1 MANGKSQITDIDLTG
16 ISVNLTDYLDDIRP
30 YNGFIQC
37 NSPYIGG
44 LLNNVYKKNIKLP
57 NGHKLVRM
65 HNGDMY
71 TIVGGT
77 LYKNGIQ
84 IAEVST
90 DSFYKES
97 YTDPYVT
104 EGENKL
110 IIKYGGTT
118 IERKY
123 LLNYNYCYGFY
134 NSSTLCITI
143 APATANSWAEFENGL
158 AYIEITSSGATTTYT
173 GSQASLVVS
182 GEKFSLSTLKG
193 WTTSSAVH
201 IQYDAAGVIVE
212 SSTDIY
218 SRCSIPSNRSGS
230 KTNHI
235 ENICK
240 GAGASYWIRGEKLF
254 TESGF
259 DVLYYR
265 KFISGISYNNSV
277 VTYDVDKLIGNPEP
291 GHIAFADPSGNKWN
305 LTIYHNAVAQYT
317 VDDDYIYFNTT
328 SYENTYSFK
337 EGKMFCRS
345 DDYNDRV
352 LLTGPTGNNGLY
364 VSSYK
369 SNAQVMNYSG
379 FATVYPE
386 VENQLGS
393 TYKKLEVEDLNV
405 HPIEIFSPVTAGGV
419 AYYLH
424 SISFAADS
432 ATVYDTFQESSLAGT
447 MYPIST
453 DGNTLYNTPVLMEIS
468 DTYINEKIGS
478 IGNYSYILAKSQR
491 QENICGYYEYTL
503 SEISKIFITQGSFY
517 GITERFIFDLSVVN
531 SQLQI
536 NRVVANKLDLVFLGA
551 FPNTALFYSK
561 LDKSIYAFTGDAILT
576 KTKEAYR
583 INEIYSTYCDPSRLT
598 MIIATDIGTLI
609 FYQNQTILLD
619 YVHTKDAIYYDDN
632 TYIIGDTFLSLSYK
646 PDYDIAPITLQT
658 EYYGLGSNVKSIN
671 DCVYIR
677 VAKNG
682 IGKGY
687 LKITSYCL
695 NDKTLVSSTKNIDI
709 IDSMFDKE
717 TDSFFVRYQPQ
728 NQSGAGFSVK
738 LESTN
743 PIISLSIGHTAEA
756 IQNAKINF

>member
-1 MANGKSQITDIDLTG
+1 MANGKSQITDID
-16 ISVNLTDYLDDIRP
+16 IENVSVNLTDYLEDIKP
-30 YNGFIQC
+30 YEGFIQC

-44 LLNNVYKKNIKLP
+44 LLNNVYKRNIQLP

-65 HNGDMY
+65 HNGNMY

-77 LYKNGIQ
+77 LYKNGLE
-84 IAEVST
+84 IANVST
-90 DSFYKES
+90 DSFYKEA
-97 YTDPYVT
+97 YTDPIVQET
-104 EGENKL
+104 GDSML
-110 IIKYGGTT
+110 TIRYGGVT
-118 IERKY
+118 IQKKY
-123 LLNYNYCYGFY
+123 LLNYNYCYDVVGG
-134 NSSTLCITI
+134 TLRITI
-143 APATANSWAEFENGL
+143 APATASSWAEFEKGL
-158 AYIEITSSGATTTYT
+158 AYTTITSSGTVTNWN
-173 GSQASLVVS
+173 GDQASIVTLQGVVS
-182 GEKFSLSTLKG
+182 MSSLKSN
-193 WTTSSAVH
+193 TTSSAVH
-201 IQYDAAGVIVE
+201 IQYDASGVIVE

-218 SRCSIPSNRSGS
+218 SMCSTPSLRSTV
-230 KTNHI
+230 KYNHVQ
-235 ENICK
+235 NICK
-240 GAGASYWIRGEKLF
+240 GAGVSYWIRGEKLF
-254 TESGF
+254 TPGGF
-259 DVLYYR
+259 DTLYYR

-277 VTYDVDKLIGNPEP
+277 VTYDVDKILGGDSNSI
-291 GHIAFADPSGNKWN
+291 IYADPSGSKWK
-305 LTIYHNAVAQYT
+305 LTVYHNATAQYT

-337 EGKMFCRS
+337 EDKIFCRS

-352 LLTGPTGNNGLY
+352 LITGPTGSNGLY
-364 VSSYK
+364 VSAYK

-393 TYKKLEVEDLNV
+393 TYRKLELEDLET
-405 HPIEIFSPVTAGGV
+405 HPIEIFSPNTAGGV
-419 AYYLH
+419 AYYKH
-424 SISFAADS
+424 SITFVDGTAD
-432 ATVYDTFQESSLAGT
+432 VYDTFQESSLDGT

-453 DGNTLYNTPVLMEIS
+453 DGNTLYNTPVLMDIS

-517 GITERFIFDLSVVN
+517 GITDRYIFDLSVVN

-576 KTKEAYR
+576 KLKEAYR

-609 FYQNQTILLD
+609 FYQNQTFLLD
-619 YVHTKDAIYYDDN
+619 YIHTKDEIYYDDN

-658 EYYGLGSNVKSIN
+658 EFYGLGSNIKSVN

-677 VAKNG
+677 LAKNG

-695 NDKTLVSSTKNIDI
+695 NEKTVESKTKTIDI
-709 IDSMFDKE
+709 IDSMFDKV
-717 TDSFFVRYQPQ
+717 TDSFLVRYQPQ
-728 NQSGAGFSVK
+728 NQSASGFSVK
-738 LESTN
+738 LETTN
-743 PIISLSIGHTAEA
+743 PIISFSIGHTTEA
-756 IQNAKINF
+756 VQNARINF

>member
-1 MANGKSQITDIDLTG
+1 MANGKSQITDID
-16 ISVNLTDYLDDIRP
+16 IENVSVNLTDYLEDIKP
-30 YNGFIQC
+30 YEGFIQC

-44 LLNNVYKKNIKLP
+44 LLNNVYKRNIQLP

-65 HNGDMY
+65 HNGNMY

-77 LYKNGIQ
+77 LYKNGIE
-84 IAEVST
+84 IANVST
-90 DSFYKES
+90 DSFYKEA
-97 YTDPYVT
+97 YTDPIVQET
-104 EGENKL
+104 GDSML
-110 IIKYGGTT
+110 TIKYGGVT
-118 IERKY
+118 IQKKY
-123 LLNYNYCYGFY
+123 LLNYNYCYDIIGG
-134 NSSTLCITI
+134 TLRITI
-143 APATANSWAEFENGL
+143 APATASSWAEFEKGL
-158 AYIEITSSGATTTYT
+158 AYTTITSSGTVTNWN
-173 GSQASLVVS
+173 GDQASIVTLQGVVS
-182 GEKFSLSTLKG
+182 MSSLKSN
-193 WTTSSAVH
+193 TTSSAVH
-201 IQYDAAGVIVE
+201 IQYDASGVIVE

-218 SRCSIPSNRSGS
+218 SMCSTPSLRSTV
-230 KTNHI
+230 KYNHVQ
-235 ENICK
+235 NICK
-240 GAGASYWIRGEKLF
+240 GAGVSYWIRGEKLF
-254 TESGF
+254 TPGGF
-259 DVLYYR
+259 DTLYYR

-277 VTYDVDKLIGNPEP
+277 ITYDVDKILGGDSNSI
-291 GHIAFADPSGNKWN
+291 IYADPSGSKWK
-305 LTIYHNAVAQYT
+305 LTVYHNATAQYT

-337 EGKMFCRS
+337 EDKIFCRS

-352 LLTGPTGNNGLY
+352 LLTGATGSNGLY
-364 VSSYK
+364 VSAYK

-393 TYKKLEVEDLNV
+393 TYKKLELEDLET
-405 HPIEIFSPVTAGGV
+405 HPIEIFSPNTAGGV
-419 AYYLH
+419 AYYKH
-424 SISFAADS
+424 SITFVDGTAD
-432 ATVYDTFQESSLAGT
+432 VYDTFQESSLDGT

-453 DGNTLYNTPVLMEIS
+453 DGNTLYNTPVLMDIS

-517 GITERFIFDLSVVN
+517 GITDRYIFDLSVVN

-576 KTKEAYR
+576 KLKEAYR

-609 FYQNQTILLD
+609 FYQNQTFLLD
-619 YVHTKDAIYYDDN
+619 YIHTKDEIYYDDN

-658 EYYGLGSNVKSIN
+658 EFYGLGSNIKSVN

-677 VAKNG
+677 LAKNG

-695 NDKTLVSSTKNIDI
+695 NEKTVESNTKTIDI
-709 IDSMFDKE
+709 IDSMFDKV
-717 TDSFFVRYQPQ
+717 TDSFLVRYQPQ
-728 NQSGAGFSVK
+728 NQSASGFSVK
-738 LESTN
+738 LETTN
-743 PIISLSIGHTAEA
+743 PIISLSIGHTSEA
-756 IQNAKINF
+756 VQNARINF

>member
-1 MANGKSQITDIDLTG
+1 MANGKSQITDID
-16 ISVNLTDYLDDIRP
+16 IKNVSVNLTDYLEDIKP
-30 YNGFIQC
+30 YEGFIQC

-44 LLNNVYKKNIKLP
+44 LLNNVYKRNIQLP

-65 HNGDMY
+65 HNGNMY

-77 LYKNGIQ
+77 LYKNGLE
-84 IAEVST
+84 IANVST
-90 DSFYKES
+90 DSFYKEA
-97 YTDPYVT
+97 YTDPIVQET
-104 EGENKL
+104 GDSML
-110 IIKYGGTT
+110 TIKYGGVA
-118 IERKY
+118 IQKKY
-123 LLNYNYCYGFY
+123 LLNYNYCYDIVGG
-134 NSSTLCITI
+134 TLRITI
-143 APATANSWAEFENGL
+143 APATASSWTEFEKGL
-158 AYIEITSSGATTTYT
+158 AYTTITSSGTVTNWN
-173 GSQASLVVS
+173 GDQASIVTLQGVVS
-182 GEKFSLSTLKG
+182 MSSLKSN
-193 WTTSSAVH
+193 TTSTAVH
-201 IQYDAAGVIVE
+201 IQYDASGVIVE

-218 SRCSIPSNRSGS
+218 SMCSTPSLRSTV
-230 KTNHI
+230 KYNHVQ
-235 ENICK
+235 NICK
-240 GAGASYWIRGEKLF
+240 GAGVSYWIRGEKLF
-254 TESGF
+254 TPGGF
-259 DVLYYR
+259 DTLYYR

-277 VTYDVDKLIGNPEP
+277 VTYDVDKILGGDSNSI
-291 GHIAFADPSGNKWN
+291 IYADPSGSKWK
-305 LTIYHNAVAQYT
+305 LTVYHNATAQYT

-337 EGKMFCRS
+337 EDKIFCRS

-364 VSSYK
+364 VSAYK

-393 TYKKLEVEDLNV
+393 TYKKLELEDLET
-405 HPIEIFSPVTAGGV
+405 HPIEIFSPNTAGGV
-419 AYYLH
+419 AYYKH
-424 SISFAADS
+424 SITFVDGTAD
-432 ATVYDTFQESSLAGT
+432 VYDTFQESSLDGT

-453 DGNTLYNTPVLMEIS
+453 DGNTLYNTPVLMAIS

-517 GITERFIFDLSVVN
+517 GITDRYIFDLSVVN

-576 KTKEAYR
+576 KLKEAYR

-609 FYQNQTILLD
+609 FYQNQTFLLD
-619 YVHTKDAIYYDDN
+619 YIHTKDEIYYDDN

-658 EYYGLGSNVKSIN
+658 EFYGLGSNIKSIN

-677 VAKNG
+677 LAKNG

-695 NDKTLVSSTKNIDI
+695 NEKTIESNTKTIDI
-709 IDSMFDKE
+709 IDSMFDKV
-717 TDSFFVRYQPQ
+717 TDSFLVRYQPQ
-728 NQSGAGFSVK
+728 NQSASGFSVK
-738 LESTN
+738 LETTN
-743 PIISLSIGHTAEA
+743 PIISLSIGHNAEA
-756 IQNAKINF
+756 VQNAKINF

>member
-1 MANGKSQITDIDLTG
+1 MANGKSQITDID
-16 ISVNLTDYLDDIRP
+16 IKNVSVNLTDYLEDIKP
-30 YNGFIQC
+30 YEGFIQC

-44 LLNNVYKKNIKLP
+44 LLNNVYKRNIQLP

-65 HNGDMY
+65 HNGNMY

-77 LYKNGIQ
+77 LYKNGIE
-84 IAEVST
+84 IANVST
-90 DSFYKES
+90 DSFYKEA
-97 YTDPYVT
+97 YTDPIVQET
-104 EGENKL
+104 GDSML
-110 IIKYGGTT
+110 TIRYGGVA
-118 IERKY
+118 IQKKY
-123 LLNYNYCYGFY
+123 LLNYNYCYDIVGG
-134 NSSTLCITI
+134 TLRITI
-143 APATANSWAEFENGL
+143 APATASSWAEFEKGL
-158 AYIEITSSGATTTYT
+158 AYTTITSSGTVTNWN
-173 GSQASLVVS
+173 GDQASIVTLQGVVS
-182 GEKFSLSTLKG
+182 MSSLKSN
-193 WTTSSAVH
+193 TTSTAVH
-201 IQYDAAGVIVE
+201 IQYDASGVIVE

-218 SRCSIPSNRSGS
+218 SMCSTPSLRSTV
-230 KTNHI
+230 KYNHVQ
-235 ENICK
+235 NICK
-240 GAGASYWIRGEKLF
+240 GAGVSYWIRGEKLF
-254 TESGF
+254 TPGGF
-259 DVLYYR
+259 DTLYYR

-277 VTYDVDKLIGNPEP
+277 ITYDVDKILGGDSNSI
-291 GHIAFADPSGNKWN
+291 IYADPSGSKWK
-305 LTIYHNAVAQYT
+305 LTVYHNATAQYT

-337 EGKMFCRS
+337 EDKIFCRS

-352 LLTGPTGNNGLY
+352 LLTGATGNNGLY
-364 VSSYK
+364 VSAYK

-393 TYKKLEVEDLNV
+393 TYKKLELEDLET
-405 HPIEIFSPVTAGGV
+405 HPIEIFSPNTAGGV
-419 AYYLH
+419 AYYKH
-424 SISFAADS
+424 SITFVDGTAD
-432 ATVYDTFQESSLAGT
+432 VYDTFQESSLDGT

-453 DGNTLYNTPVLMEIS
+453 DGNTLYNTPVLMDIS

-517 GITERFIFDLSVVN
+517 GITDRYIFDLSVVN

-576 KTKEAYR
+576 KLKEAYR

-609 FYQNQTILLD
+609 FYQNQTFLLD
-619 YVHTKDAIYYDDN
+619 YIHTKDEIYYDDN

-658 EYYGLGSNVKSIN
+658 EFYGLGSNIKSVN

-677 VAKNG
+677 LAKNG

-695 NDKTLVSSTKNIDI
+695 NEKTIESKTKTIDI
-709 IDSMFDKE
+709 IDSMFDKV
-717 TDSFFVRYQPQ
+717 TDSFLVRYQPQ
-728 NQSGAGFSVK
+728 NQSASGFSVK
-738 LESTN
+738 LETTN
-743 PIISLSIGHTAEA
+743 PIISLSIGHTTEA
-756 IQNAKINF
+756 VQNAKINF

>member
-1 MANGKSQITDIDLTG
+1 MANGKSQITDID
-16 ISVNLTDYLDDIRP
+16 IENVSVNLTDYLEDIKP
-30 YNGFIQC
+30 YEGFIQC

-44 LLNNVYKKNIKLP
+44 LLNNVYKRNIQLP

-65 HNGDMY
+65 HNGNMY

-77 LYKNGIQ
+77 LYKNGIE
-84 IAEVST
+84 IANVST
-90 DSFYKES
+90 DSFYKEA
-97 YTDPYVT
+97 YTDPIVQET
-104 EGENKL
+104 GDSML
-110 IIKYGGTT
+110 TIKYGGVA
-118 IERKY
+118 IQKKY
-123 LLNYNYCYGFY
+123 LLNYNYCYDIVGG
-134 NSSTLCITI
+134 TLRITI
-143 APATANSWAEFENGL
+143 APATASSWAEFEKGL
-158 AYIEITSSGATTTYT
+158 AYTTITSSGTVTNWN
-173 GSQASLVVS
+173 GDQASIVTLQGVVS
-182 GEKFSLSTLKG
+182 MSSLKSN
-193 WTTSSAVH
+193 TTSTAVH
-201 IQYDAAGVIVE
+201 IQYDASGIIVE
-212 SSTDIY
+212 SSNDIY
-218 SRCSIPSNRSGS
+218 SMCSTPSLRSTV
-230 KTNHI
+230 KYNHVQ
-235 ENICK
+235 NICK
-240 GAGASYWIRGEKLF
+240 GAGVSYWIRGEKLF
-254 TESGF
+254 TPGGF
-259 DVLYYR
+259 DTLYYR

-277 VTYDVDKLIGNPEP
+277 VTYDVDKILGGDSNSI
-291 GHIAFADPSGNKWN
+291 IYADPSGSKWK
-305 LTIYHNAVAQYT
+305 LTVYHNATAQYT

-337 EGKMFCRS
+337 EDKIFCRS

-352 LLTGPTGNNGLY
+352 LLTGATGSNGLY
-364 VSSYK
+364 VSAYK

-379 FATVYPE
+379 FATIYPE

-393 TYKKLEVEDLNV
+393 TYKKLELEDLET
-405 HPIEIFSPVTAGGV
+405 HPIEIFSPNTAGGV
-419 AYYLH
+419 AYYKH
-424 SISFAADS
+424 SITFVDGTAD
-432 ATVYDTFQESSLAGT
+432 VYDTFQESSLDGT

-453 DGNTLYNTPVLMEIS
+453 DGNTLYNTPVLMAIS

-517 GITERFIFDLSVVN
+517 GITDRYIFDLSVVN

-576 KTKEAYR
+576 KLKEAYR

-609 FYQNQTILLD
+609 FYQNQTFLLD
-619 YVHTKDAIYYDDN
+619 YIHTKDEIYYDDN

-658 EYYGLGSNVKSIN
+658 EFYGLGSNVKSVN

-677 VAKNG
+677 LAKNG

-695 NDKTLVSSTKNIDI
+695 NEKTVESNTKTIDI
-709 IDSMFDKE
+709 IDSMFDKV
-717 TDSFFVRYQPQ
+717 TDSFLVRYQPQ
-728 NQSGAGFSVK
+728 NQSASGFSVK
-738 LESTN
+738 LETTN

-756 IQNAKINF
+756 VQNARINF

>member
-1 MANGKSQITDIDLTG
+1 MANGKSQITDID
-16 ISVNLTDYLDDIRP
+16 IENVSVNLTDYLEDIKP
-30 YNGFIQC
+30 YEGFIQC

-44 LLNNVYKKNIKLP
+44 LLNNVYKRNIQLP

-65 HNGDMY
+65 HNGNMY

-77 LYKNGIQ
+77 LYKNGLE
-84 IAEVST
+84 IANVST
-90 DSFYKES
+90 DSFYKEA
-97 YTDPYVT
+97 YTDPIVQET
-104 EGENKL
+104 GDSML
-110 IIKYGGTT
+110 TIKYGGVA
-118 IERKY
+118 IQKKY
-123 LLNYNYCYGFY
+123 LLNYNYCYDIVGG
-134 NSSTLCITI
+134 TLRITI
-143 APATANSWAEFENGL
+143 APATASSWAEFEKGL
-158 AYIEITSSGATTTYT
+158 AYTTITSSGTVTNWN
-173 GSQASLVVS
+173 GDQASIVTLQGVVS
-182 GEKFSLSTLKG
+182 MSSLKSN
-193 WTTSSAVH
+193 TTSTAVH
-201 IQYDAAGVIVE
+201 IQYDASGVIVE

-218 SRCSIPSNRSGS
+218 SMCSTPSLRSTV
-230 KTNHI
+230 KYNHVQ
-235 ENICK
+235 NICK
-240 GAGASYWIRGEKLF
+240 GAGVSYWIRGEKLF
-254 TESGF
+254 TPGGF
-259 DVLYYR
+259 DTLYYR

-277 VTYDVDKLIGNPEP
+277 VTYDVDKILGGDSNSI
-291 GHIAFADPSGNKWN
+291 IYADPSGSKWK
-305 LTIYHNAVAQYT
+305 LTVYHNAAAQYT

-337 EGKMFCRS
+337 EDKIFCRS

-364 VSSYK
+364 ISAYK

-393 TYKKLEVEDLNV
+393 TYKKLELEDLET
-405 HPIEIFSPVTAGGV
+405 HPIEIFSPNTAGGV
-419 AYYLH
+419 AYYKH
-424 SISFAADS
+424 SITFVDGTAD
-432 ATVYDTFQESSLAGT
+432 VYDTFQESSLDGT

-453 DGNTLYNTPVLMEIS
+453 DGNTLYNTPVLMDIS

-517 GITERFIFDLSVVN
+517 GITDRYIFDLSVVN

-576 KTKEAYR
+576 KLKEAYR

-609 FYQNQTILLD
+609 FYQNQTFLLD
-619 YVHTKDAIYYDDN
+619 YIHTKDEIYYDDN

-658 EYYGLGSNVKSIN
+658 EFYGLGSNVKSVN

-677 VAKNG
+677 LAKNG

-695 NDKTLVSSTKNIDI
+695 NEKTVESNTKTIDI
-709 IDSMFDKE
+709 IDSMFDKV
-717 TDSFFVRYQPQ
+717 TDSFLVRYQPQ
-728 NQSGAGFSVK
+728 NQSASGFSVK
-738 LESTN
+738 LETTN
-743 PIISLSIGHTAEA
+743 PIISLSIGHTVEA
-756 IQNAKINF
+756 VQNARINF

>member
-1 MANGKSQITDIDLTG
+1 MANGKSQITDID
-16 ISVNLTDYLDDIRP
+16 IENVSVNLTDYLEDIKP
-30 YNGFIQC
+30 YEGFIQC

-44 LLNNVYKKNIKLP
+44 LLNNVYKRNIQLP

-65 HNGDMY
+65 HNGNMY

-77 LYKNGIQ
+77 LYKNGIE
-84 IAEVST
+84 IANVST
-90 DSFYKES
+90 DSFYKEA
-97 YTDPYVT
+97 YTDPIVQET
-104 EGENKL
+104 GDSML
-110 IIKYGGTT
+110 TIKYGGVT
-118 IERKY
+118 IQKKY
-123 LLNYNYCYGFY
+123 LLNYNYCYDIIGG
-134 NSSTLCITI
+134 TLRITI
-143 APATANSWAEFENGL
+143 APATASSWAEFEKGL
-158 AYIEITSSGATTTYT
+158 AYTTITSSGTVTNWN
-173 GSQASLVVS
+173 GDQASIVTLQGVVS
-182 GEKFSLSTLKG
+182 MSSLKSN
-193 WTTSSAVH
+193 TTSTAVH
-201 IQYDAAGVIVE
+201 IQYDASGVIVE

-218 SRCSIPSNRSGS
+218 SMCSTPSLRSTV
-230 KTNHI
+230 KYNHVQ
-235 ENICK
+235 NICK
-240 GAGASYWIRGEKLF
+240 GAGVSYWIRGEKLF
-254 TESGF
+254 TPGGF
-259 DVLYYR
+259 DTLYYR

-277 VTYDVDKLIGNPEP
+277 ITYDVDKILGGDSNSI
-291 GHIAFADPSGNKWN
+291 IYADPSGSKWK
-305 LTIYHNAVAQYT
+305 LTVYHNATAQYT

-337 EGKMFCRS
+337 EDKIFCRS

-352 LLTGPTGNNGLY
+352 LLTGATGSNGLY
-364 VSSYK
+364 VSAYK

-393 TYKKLEVEDLNV
+393 TYKKLELEDLET
-405 HPIEIFSPVTAGGV
+405 HPIEIFSPNTAGGV
-419 AYYLH
+419 AYYKH
-424 SISFAADS
+424 SITFVDGTAD
-432 ATVYDTFQESSLAGT
+432 VYDTFQESSLDGT

-453 DGNTLYNTPVLMEIS
+453 DGNTLYNTPVLMDIS

-517 GITERFIFDLSVVN
+517 GITDRYIFDLSVVN

-576 KTKEAYR
+576 KLKEAYR

-609 FYQNQTILLD
+609 FYQNQTFLLD
-619 YVHTKDAIYYDDN
+619 YIHTKDEIYYDDN

-658 EYYGLGSNVKSIN
+658 EFYGLGSNVKSVN

-677 VAKNG
+677 LAKNG

-695 NDKTLVSSTKNIDI
+695 NEKTVESNTKTIDI
-709 IDSMFDKE
+709 IDSMFDKV
-717 TDSFFVRYQPQ
+717 TDSFLVRYQPQ
-728 NQSGAGFSVK
+728 NQSASGFSVK
-738 LESTN
+738 LETTN
-743 PIISLSIGHTAEA
+743 PIISLSIGHNAEA
-756 IQNAKINF
+756 VQNARINF

>member
-1 MANGKSQITDIDLTG
+1 MANGKSQITDID
-16 ISVNLTDYLDDIRP
+16 IENVSVNLTDYLEDIKP
-30 YNGFIQC
+30 YEGFIQC

-44 LLNNVYKKNIKLP
+44 LLNNVYKRNIQLP

-65 HNGDMY
+65 HNGNMY

-77 LYKNGIQ
+77 LYKNGLE
-84 IAEVST
+84 IANVST
-90 DSFYKES
+90 DSFYKEA
-97 YTDPYVT
+97 YTDPIVQET
-104 EGENKL
+104 GDSML
-110 IIKYGGTT
+110 TIRYGGVT
-118 IERKY
+118 IQKKY
-123 LLNYNYCYGFY
+123 LLNYNYCYDIVGG
-134 NSSTLCITI
+134 TLRITI
-143 APATANSWAEFENGL
+143 APATASSWAEFEKGL
-158 AYIEITSSGATTTYT
+158 AYTTITSSGTVTNWN
-173 GSQASLVVS
+173 GDQASIVTLQGVVS
-182 GEKFSLSTLKG
+182 MSSLKSN
-193 WTTSSAVH
+193 TTSTAVH
-201 IQYDAAGVIVE
+201 IQYDASGVIVE

-218 SRCSIPSNRSGS
+218 SMCSTPSLRSTV
-230 KTNHI
+230 KYNHVQ
-235 ENICK
+235 NICK
-240 GAGASYWIRGEKLF
+240 GAGVSYWIRGEKLF
-254 TESGF
+254 TPGGF
-259 DVLYYR
+259 DTLYYR

-277 VTYDVDKLIGNPEP
+277 VTYDVDKILGGDSNSI
-291 GHIAFADPSGNKWN
+291 IYADPSGSKWK
-305 LTIYHNAVAQYT
+305 LTVYHNATAQYT

-337 EGKMFCRS
+337 EDKIFCRS

-364 VSSYK
+364 VSAYK

-393 TYKKLEVEDLNV
+393 TYKKLELEDLET
-405 HPIEIFSPVTAGGV
+405 HPIEIFSPNTAGGV
-419 AYYLH
+419 AYYKH
-424 SISFAADS
+424 SITFVDGTAD
-432 ATVYDTFQESSLAGT
+432 VYDTFQESSLDGT

-453 DGNTLYNTPVLMEIS
+453 DGNTLYNTPVLMDIS

-517 GITERFIFDLSVVN
+517 GITDRYIFDLSVVN

-576 KTKEAYR
+576 KLKEAYR

-609 FYQNQTILLD
+609 FYQNQTFLLD
-619 YVHTKDAIYYDDN
+619 YIHTKDEIYYDDN

-658 EYYGLGSNVKSIN
+658 EFYGLGSNVKSVN

-677 VAKNG
+677 LAKNG

-695 NDKTLVSSTKNIDI
+695 NEKTVESKTKTIDI
-709 IDSMFDKE
+709 IDSMFDKV
-717 TDSFFVRYQPQ
+717 TDSFLVRYQPQ
-728 NQSGAGFSVK
+728 NQSASGFSVK
-738 LESTN
+738 LETTN

-756 IQNAKINF
+756 VQNARINF

>member
-1 MANGKSQITDIDLTG
+1 MANGKSQITDID
-16 ISVNLTDYLDDIRP
+16 IENVSVNLTDYLEDIKP
-30 YNGFIQC
+30 YEGFIQC

-44 LLNNVYKKNIKLP
+44 LLNNVYKRNIQLP

-65 HNGDMY
+65 HNGNMY

-77 LYKNGIQ
+77 LYKNGIE
-84 IAEVST
+84 IANVST
-90 DSFYKES
+90 DSFYKEA
-97 YTDPYVT
+97 YTDPIVQET
-104 EGENKL
+104 GDSML
-110 IIKYGGTT
+110 TIKYGGVA
-118 IERKY
+118 IQKKY
-123 LLNYNYCYGFY
+123 LLNYNYCYDIVDG
-134 NSSTLCITI
+134 TLRITI
-143 APATANSWAEFENGL
+143 APATASSWIEFEKGL
-158 AYIEITSSGATTTYT
+158 AYTTITSSGTVTNWN
-173 GSQASLVVS
+173 GDQASIVTLQGVVS
-182 GEKFSLSTLKG
+182 MSSLKSN
-193 WTTSSAVH
+193 TTSTAVH
-201 IQYDAAGVIVE
+201 IQYDASGVIVE

-218 SRCSIPSNRSGS
+218 SMCSTPSLRSTV
-230 KTNHI
+230 KYNHVQ
-235 ENICK
+235 NICK
-240 GAGASYWIRGEKLF
+240 GAGVSYWIRGEKLF
-254 TESGF
+254 TPGGF
-259 DVLYYR
+259 DTLYYR

-277 VTYDVDKLIGNPEP
+277 VTYDVDKILGGDSNSI
-291 GHIAFADPSGNKWN
+291 IYADPSGSKWK
-305 LTIYHNAVAQYT
+305 LTVYHNATAQYT

-337 EGKMFCRS
+337 EDKIFCRS

-352 LLTGPTGNNGLY
+352 LLTGATGSNGLY
-364 VSSYK
+364 VSAYK

-393 TYKKLEVEDLNV
+393 TYKKLELEDLET
-405 HPIEIFSPVTAGGV
+405 HPIEIFSPNTAGGV
-419 AYYLH
+419 AYYKH
-424 SISFAADS
+424 SITFVDGTAD
-432 ATVYDTFQESSLAGT
+432 VYDTFQESSLDGT

-453 DGNTLYNTPVLMEIS
+453 DGNTLYNTPVLMAIS

-517 GITERFIFDLSVVN
+517 GITDRYIFDLSVIN

-576 KTKEAYR
+576 KLKEAYR

-609 FYQNQTILLD
+609 FYQNQTFLLD
-619 YVHTKDAIYYDDN
+619 YIHTKDEIYYDDN

-658 EYYGLGSNVKSIN
+658 EFYGLGSNVKSVN

-677 VAKNG
+677 LAKNG

-695 NDKTLVSSTKNIDI
+695 NEKTVESNTKTIDI
-709 IDSMFDKE
+709 IDSMFDKV
-717 TDSFFVRYQPQ
+717 TDSFLVRYQPQ
-728 NQSGAGFSVK
+728 NQSASGFSVK
-738 LESTN
+738 LETTN

-756 IQNAKINF
+756 VQNARINF

>member
-1 MANGKSQITDIDLTG
+1 MANGKAQITDID
-16 ISVNLTDYLDDIRP
+16 IKSVSVNLTDYLDDIKP
-30 YNGFIQC
+30 YEGFIQC

-44 LLNNVYKKNIKLP
+44 LLNNVYKRKIQLP

-65 HNGDMY
+65 HNGNMY

-77 LYKNGIQ
+77 LYKNGIE
-84 IAEVST
+84 IANVST
-90 DSFYKES
+90 DSFYKEA
-97 YTDPYVT
+97 YTDPYVQET
-104 EGENKL
+104 GDSM
-110 IIKYGGTT
+110 ITIRYGGVTVQK
-118 IERKY
+118 KY
-123 LLNYNYCYGFY
+123 LLNYNYCYDIVGG
-134 NSSTLCITI
+134 TLRITI
-143 APATANSWAEFENGL
+143 APATASSWAEFENGL
-158 AYIEITSSGATTTYT
+158 AYTTITSGGSVTNWT
-173 GSQASLVVS
+173 GNQASIVTLQGLVSVT
-182 GEKFSLSTLKG
+182 TLKAN
-193 WTTSSAVH
+193 TTSSAVH
-201 IQYDAAGVIVE
+201 IQYDASGVIVE

-218 SRCSIPSNRSGS
+218 SMCSTPSARNTV
-230 KTNHI
+230 KYNHV

-240 GAGASYWIRGEKLF
+240 GAGVSYWIRGEKLF
-254 TESGF
+254 TPGRF
-259 DVLYYR
+259 DTLYYR
-265 KFISGISYNNSV
+265 KFISGISYNSSV
-277 VTYDVDKLIGNPEP
+277 ITYDVDKILGGDNNSI
-291 GHIAFADPSGNKWN
+291 IYADPSGSKWK
-305 LTIYHNAVAQYT
+305 LTVYHNAIAQYT

-337 EGKMFCRS
+337 EDKIFCRS

-364 VSSYK
+364 VSAYK

-379 FATVYPE
+379 FATIYPE

-393 TYKKLEVEDLNV
+393 TYKKLELEDLET
-405 HPIEIFSPVTAGGV
+405 HPIEIFSPNSAGGV
-419 AYYLH
+419 AYYKH
-424 SISFAADS
+424 SITFVDGTAE
-432 ATVYDTFQESSLAGT
+432 VYDTFQESSLDGT

-453 DGNTLYNTPVLMEIS
+453 DGNTLYNTPVLMDIS

-517 GITERFIFDLSVVN
+517 GITDRYIFDLSVVN

-576 KTKEAYR
+576 KLKEAYR

-598 MIIATDIGTLI
+598 MLIATDIGTLV
-609 FYQNQTILLD
+609 FYQNQTFLLD
-619 YVHTKDAIYYDDN
+619 YVHTKDEIYYDDN

-658 EYYGLGSNVKSIN
+658 EYYGLGSNVKSVN
-671 DCVYIR
+671 DCVYVR
-677 VAKNG
+677 LAKNG

-695 NDKTLVSSTKNIDI
+695 NEKTIESKTKTIDI
-709 IDSMFDKE
+709 IDSMFDKV

-728 NQSGAGFSVK
+728 NQSASGFSVK
-738 LESTN
+738 LETTN
-743 PIISLSIGHTAEA
+743 PIISLSIGHSAEA
-756 IQNAKINF
+756 VQNAKINF

>member
-1 MANGKSQITDIDLTG
+1 MANGKSQITDID
-16 ISVNLTDYLDDIRP
+16 IENVSVNLTDYLEDIKP
-30 YNGFIQC
+30 YEGFIQC

-44 LLNNVYKKNIKLP
+44 LLNNVYKRNIQLP

-65 HNGDMY
+65 HNGNMY

-77 LYKNGIQ
+77 LYKNGIE
-84 IAEVST
+84 IANVST

-97 YTDPYVT
+97 YTDPIVQET
-104 EGENKL
+104 GDSML
-110 IIKYGGTT
+110 TIKYGGVA
-118 IERKY
+118 IQKKY
-123 LLNYNYCYGFY
+123 LLNYNYCYDIVGG
-134 NSSTLCITI
+134 TLRITI
-143 APATANSWAEFENGL
+143 APATASSWTEFEKGL
-158 AYIEITSSGATTTYT
+158 AYTTITSSGTVTNWN
-173 GSQASLVVS
+173 GDQASIVTLQGVVS
-182 GEKFSLSTLKG
+182 MSSLKSN
-193 WTTSSAVH
+193 TTSTAVH
-201 IQYDAAGVIVE
+201 IQYDASGVIVE

-218 SRCSIPSNRSGS
+218 SMCSTPSLRSTV
-230 KTNHI
+230 KYNHVQ
-235 ENICK
+235 NICK
-240 GAGASYWIRGEKLF
+240 GAGVSYWIRGEKLF
-254 TESGF
+254 TPGGF
-259 DVLYYR
+259 DTLYYR

-277 VTYDVDKLIGNPEP
+277 VTYDVDKILGGDSNSI
-291 GHIAFADPSGNKWN
+291 IYADPSGSKWK
-305 LTIYHNAVAQYT
+305 LTVYHNATAQYT

-337 EGKMFCRS
+337 EDKIFCRS

-352 LLTGPTGNNGLY
+352 LLTGPTGSNGLY
-364 VSSYK
+364 VSAYK

-393 TYKKLEVEDLNV
+393 TYKKLELEDLET
-405 HPIEIFSPVTAGGV
+405 HPIEIFSPNTAGGV
-419 AYYLH
+419 AYYKH
-424 SISFAADS
+424 SITFVDGTAD
-432 ATVYDTFQESSLAGT
+432 VYDTFQESSLDGT

-453 DGNTLYNTPVLMEIS
+453 DGNTLYNTPVLMAIS

-517 GITERFIFDLSVVN
+517 GITDRYIFDLSVVN

-576 KTKEAYR
+576 KLKEAYR

-609 FYQNQTILLD
+609 FYQNQTFLLD
-619 YVHTKDAIYYDDN
+619 YIHTKDEIYYDDN
-632 TYIIGDTFLSLSYK
+632 TYIIGNTFLSLSYK

-658 EYYGLGSNVKSIN
+658 EFYGLGSNVKSVN

-677 VAKNG
+677 LAKNG

-695 NDKTLVSSTKNIDI
+695 NEKTVESNTKTIDI
-709 IDSMFDKE
+709 IDSMFDKV
-717 TDSFFVRYQPQ
+717 TNSFFVRYQPQ
-728 NQSGAGFSVK
+728 NQSASGFSVK
-738 LESTN
+738 LETTN

-756 IQNAKINF
+756 VQNARINF

>member
-1 MANGKSQITDIDLTG
+1 MANGKSQITDID
-16 ISVNLTDYLDDIRP
+16 IENVSVNLTDYLEDIKP
-30 YNGFIQC
+30 YEGFIQC

-44 LLNNVYKKNIKLP
+44 LLNNVYKRNIQLP

-65 HNGDMY
+65 HNGNMY

-77 LYKNGIQ
+77 LYKNGLE
-84 IAEVST
+84 IANVST
-90 DSFYKES
+90 DSFYKEA
-97 YTDPYVT
+97 YTDPIVQET
-104 EGENKL
+104 GDSML
-110 IIKYGGTT
+110 TIRYGGVA
-118 IERKY
+118 IQKKY
-123 LLNYNYCYGFY
+123 LLNYNYCYDIVDG
-134 NSSTLCITI
+134 TLRITI
-143 APATANSWAEFENGL
+143 APATASSWTEFEKGL
-158 AYIEITSSGATTTYT
+158 AYTTITSSGTVTNWN
-173 GSQASLVVS
+173 GDQASIVTLQGVVS
-182 GEKFSLSTLKG
+182 MSSLKSN
-193 WTTSSAVH
+193 TTSTAVH
-201 IQYDAAGVIVE
+201 IQYDASGVIVE

-218 SRCSIPSNRSGS
+218 SMCSTPSLRSTV
-230 KTNHI
+230 KYNHVQ
-235 ENICK
+235 NICK
-240 GAGASYWIRGEKLF
+240 GAGVSYWIRGEKLF
-254 TESGF
+254 TPGGF
-259 DVLYYR
+259 DTLYYR

-277 VTYDVDKLIGNPEP
+277 VTYDVDKILGGDSNSI
-291 GHIAFADPSGNKWN
+291 IYADPSGSKWK
-305 LTIYHNAVAQYT
+305 LTVYHNATAQYT

-337 EGKMFCRS
+337 EDKIFCRS

-352 LLTGPTGNNGLY
+352 LLTGATGSNGLY
-364 VSSYK
+364 VSAYK

-393 TYKKLEVEDLNV
+393 TYKKLELEDLET
-405 HPIEIFSPVTAGGV
+405 HPIEIFSPNTAGGV
-419 AYYLH
+419 AYYKH
-424 SISFAADS
+424 SITFVDGTAD
-432 ATVYDTFQESSLAGT
+432 VYDTFQESSLDGT

-453 DGNTLYNTPVLMEIS
+453 DGNTLYNTPVLMAIS

-517 GITERFIFDLSVVN
+517 GITDRYIFDLSVVN

-576 KTKEAYR
+576 KLKEAYR

-609 FYQNQTILLD
+609 FYQNQTFLLD
-619 YVHTKDAIYYDDN
+619 YIHTKDEIYYDDN
-632 TYIIGDTFLSLSYK
+632 TYIIGNTFLSLSYK

-658 EYYGLGSNVKSIN
+658 EFYGLGSNIKSVN

-677 VAKNG
+677 LAKNG

-695 NDKTLVSSTKNIDI
+695 NEKTVESNTKTIDI
-709 IDSMFDKE
+709 IDSMFDKV
-717 TDSFFVRYQPQ
+717 TDSFLVRYQPQ
-728 NQSGAGFSVK
+728 NQSASGFSVK
-738 LESTN
+738 LETTN

-756 IQNAKINF
+756 VQNARINF

>member
-1 MANGKSQITDIDLTG
+1 MANGKSQITDID
-16 ISVNLTDYLDDIRP
+16 IENVSVNLTDYLEDIKP
-30 YNGFIQC
+30 YEGFIQC

-44 LLNNVYKKNIKLP
+44 LLNNVYKRNIQLP

-65 HNGDMY
+65 HNGNMY

-77 LYKNGIQ
+77 LYKNGIE
-84 IAEVST
+84 IANVST
-90 DSFYKES
+90 DSFYKEA
-97 YTDPYVT
+97 YTDPIVQET
-104 EGENKL
+104 GDSML
-110 IIKYGGTT
+110 TIKYGGVA
-118 IERKY
+118 IQKKY
-123 LLNYNYCYGFY
+123 LLNYNYCYDIVGG
-134 NSSTLCITI
+134 TLRITI
-143 APATANSWAEFENGL
+143 APATASSWTEFEKGL
-158 AYIEITSSGATTTYT
+158 AYTTITSSGTVTNWN
-173 GSQASLVVS
+173 GDQASIVTLQGVVS
-182 GEKFSLSTLKG
+182 MSSLKSN
-193 WTTSSAVH
+193 TTSTAVH
-201 IQYDAAGVIVE
+201 IQYDASGVIVE

-218 SRCSIPSNRSGS
+218 SMCSTPSLRSTV
-230 KTNHI
+230 KYNHVQ
-235 ENICK
+235 NICK
-240 GAGASYWIRGEKLF
+240 GAGVSYWIRGEKLF
-254 TESGF
+254 TPGGF
-259 DVLYYR
+259 DTLYYR

-277 VTYDVDKLIGNPEP
+277 VTYDVDKILGGDSNSI
-291 GHIAFADPSGNKWN
+291 IYADPSGSKWK
-305 LTIYHNAVAQYT
+305 LTVYHNATAQYT

-337 EGKMFCRS
+337 EDKIFCRS

-352 LLTGPTGNNGLY
+352 LLTGATGSNGLY
-364 VSSYK
+364 VSAYK

-393 TYKKLEVEDLNV
+393 TYKKLELEDLET
-405 HPIEIFSPVTAGGV
+405 HPIEIFSPNTAGGV
-419 AYYLH
+419 AYYKH
-424 SISFAADS
+424 SITFVDGTAD
-432 ATVYDTFQESSLAGT
+432 VYDTFQESSLDGT

-453 DGNTLYNTPVLMEIS
+453 DGNTLYNTPVLMAIS

-517 GITERFIFDLSVVN
+517 GITDRYIFDLSVVN

-576 KTKEAYR
+576 KLKEAYR

-609 FYQNQTILLD
+609 FYQNQTFLLD
-619 YVHTKDAIYYDDN
+619 YIHTKDEIYYDDN

-658 EYYGLGSNVKSIN
+658 EFYGLGSNVKSVN

-677 VAKNG
+677 LAKNG

-695 NDKTLVSSTKNIDI
+695 NEKTVESKTKTIDI
-709 IDSMFDKE
+709 IDSMFDKV
-717 TDSFFVRYQPQ
+717 TNSFFVRYQPQ
-728 NQSGAGFSVK
+728 NQSASGFSVK
-738 LESTN
+738 LETTN

-756 IQNAKINF
+756 VQNARINF

>member
-1 MANGKSQITDIDLTG
+1 MANGKSQITDID
-16 ISVNLTDYLDDIRP
+16 IKNVSVNLTDYLEDIKP
-30 YNGFIQC
+30 YEGFIQC

-44 LLNNVYKKNIKLP
+44 LLNNVYKRNIQLP

-65 HNGDMY
+65 HNGNMY

-77 LYKNGIQ
+77 LYKNGIE
-84 IAEVST
+84 IANVST
-90 DSFYKES
+90 DSFYKEA
-97 YTDPYVT
+97 YTDPIVQET
-104 EGENKL
+104 GDSML
-110 IIKYGGTT
+110 TIKYGGVA
-118 IERKY
+118 IQKKY
-123 LLNYNYCYGFY
+123 LLNYNYCYDIVGG
-134 NSSTLCITI
+134 TLRITI
-143 APATANSWAEFENGL
+143 APATASSWAEFEKGL
-158 AYIEITSSGATTTYT
+158 AYTTITSSGTVTNWN
-173 GSQASLVVS
+173 GDQASIVTLQGVVS
-182 GEKFSLSTLKG
+182 MSSLKSN
-193 WTTSSAVH
+193 TTSSAVH
-201 IQYDAAGVIVE
+201 IQYDASGVIVE

-218 SRCSIPSNRSGS
+218 SMCSTPSLRSTV
-230 KTNHI
+230 KYNHVQ
-235 ENICK
+235 NICK
-240 GAGASYWIRGEKLF
+240 GAGVSYWIRGEKLF
-254 TESGF
+254 TPGGF
-259 DVLYYR
+259 DTLYYR

-277 VTYDVDKLIGNPEP
+277 VTYDVDKILGGDSNSI
-291 GHIAFADPSGNKWN
+291 IYADPSGSKWK
-305 LTIYHNAVAQYT
+305 LTVYHNATAQYT

-337 EGKMFCRS
+337 EDKIFCRS

-352 LLTGPTGNNGLY
+352 LLTGSTGNNGLY
-364 VSSYK
+364 VSAYK

-393 TYKKLEVEDLNV
+393 TYKKLELEDLET
-405 HPIEIFSPVTAGGV
+405 HPIEIFSPNTAGGV
-419 AYYLH
+419 AYYKH
-424 SISFAADS
+424 SITFVDGTAD
-432 ATVYDTFQESSLAGT
+432 VYDTFQESSLDGT

-453 DGNTLYNTPVLMEIS
+453 DGNTLYNTPVLMAIS

-517 GITERFIFDLSVVN
+517 GITDRYIFDLSVVN

-576 KTKEAYR
+576 KLKEAYR

-609 FYQNQTILLD
+609 FYQNQTFLLD
-619 YVHTKDAIYYDDN
+619 YIHTKDEIYYDDN

-658 EYYGLGSNVKSIN
+658 EFYGLGSNVKSVN

-677 VAKNG
+677 LAKNG

-695 NDKTLVSSTKNIDI
+695 NEKTVESKTKTIDI
-709 IDSMFDKE
+709 IDSMFDKV
-717 TDSFFVRYQPQ
+717 TNSFFVRYQPQ
-728 NQSGAGFSVK
+728 NQSASGFSVK
-738 LESTN
+738 LETTN

-756 IQNAKINF
+756 VQNARINF

>member
-1 MANGKSQITDIDLTG
+1 MANGKSQITDID
-16 ISVNLTDYLDDIRP
+16 IENVSVNLTDYLEDIKP
-30 YNGFIQC
+30 YEGFIQC

-44 LLNNVYKKNIKLP
+44 LLNNVYKRNIQLP

-65 HNGDMY
+65 HNGNMY

-77 LYKNGIQ
+77 LYKNGIE
-84 IAEVST
+84 IANVST
-90 DSFYKES
+90 DSFYKEV
-97 YTDPYVT
+97 YTDPIVQET
-104 EGENKL
+104 GDSML
-110 IIKYGGTT
+110 TIKYGGVA
-118 IERKY
+118 IQKKY
-123 LLNYNYCYGFY
+123 LLNYNYCYDIVGG
-134 NSSTLCITI
+134 TLRITI
-143 APATANSWAEFENGL
+143 APATASSWTEFEKGL
-158 AYIEITSSGATTTYT
+158 AYTTITSSGTVTNWN
-173 GSQASLVVS
+173 GEQASIVTLQGVVS
-182 GEKFSLSTLKG
+182 MSSLKSN
-193 WTTSSAVH
+193 TTSSAVH
-201 IQYDAAGVIVE
+201 IQYDASGVIVE

-218 SRCSIPSNRSGS
+218 SMCSTPSLRNTV
-230 KTNHI
+230 KYNHV
-235 ENICK
+235 EKICK
-240 GAGASYWIRGEKLF
+240 GAGVSYWIRGEKLF
-254 TESGF
+254 TPGGF
-259 DVLYYR
+259 DTLYYR

-277 VTYDVDKLIGNPEP
+277 VTYDVDKILGGDSNSI
-291 GHIAFADPSGNKWN
+291 IYADPSGSKWK
-305 LTIYHNAVAQYT
+305 LTVYHNATAQYT

-337 EGKMFCRS
+337 EDKIFCRS

-364 VSSYK
+364 VSAYK

-379 FATVYPE
+379 FATIYPE

-393 TYKKLEVEDLNV
+393 TYKKLELEDLET
-405 HPIEIFSPVTAGGV
+405 HPIEIFSPNTAGGV
-419 AYYLH
+419 AYYKH
-424 SISFAADS
+424 SITFVDGTAD
-432 ATVYDTFQESSLAGT
+432 VYDTFQESSLDGT

-453 DGNTLYNTPVLMEIS
+453 DGNTLYNTPVLMDIS

-517 GITERFIFDLSVVN
+517 GITDRYIFDLSVVN

-576 KTKEAYR
+576 KLKEAYR

-609 FYQNQTILLD
+609 FYQNQTFLLD
-619 YVHTKDAIYYDDN
+619 YIHTKDEIYYDDN

-658 EYYGLGSNVKSIN
+658 EFYGLGSNVKSVN

-677 VAKNG
+677 LAKNG

-695 NDKTLVSSTKNIDI
+695 NEKTVESKTKTIDI
-709 IDSMFDKE
+709 IDSMFDKA
-717 TDSFFVRYQPQ
+717 TDSFLVRYQPQ
-728 NQSGAGFSVK
+728 NQSASGFSVK
-738 LESTN
+738 LETTN

-756 IQNAKINF
+756 VQNARINF

>member
-1 MANGKSQITDIDLTG
+1 MANGKSQITDID
-16 ISVNLTDYLDDIRP
+16 IENVSVNLTDYLEDIKP
-30 YNGFIQC
+30 YEGFIQC

-44 LLNNVYKKNIKLP
+44 LLNNVYKRKIQLP

-65 HNGDMY
+65 HNGNMY

-77 LYKNGIQ
+77 LYKNGIE
-84 IAEVST
+84 IANVST
-90 DSFYKES
+90 DSFYKEA
-97 YTDPYVT
+97 YTDPIVQET
-104 EGENKL
+104 GDSML
-110 IIKYGGTT
+110 TIKYGGVA
-118 IERKY
+118 IQKKY
-123 LLNYNYCYGFY
+123 LLNYNYCYDIVDG
-134 NSSTLCITI
+134 TLRITI
-143 APATANSWAEFENGL
+143 APATASSWTEFEKGL
-158 AYIEITSSGATTTYT
+158 AYTTITSSGTVTNWN
-173 GSQASLVVS
+173 GDQASIVTLQGVVS
-182 GEKFSLSTLKG
+182 MSSLKSN
-193 WTTSSAVH
+193 TTSTAVH
-201 IQYDAAGVIVE
+201 IQYDASGVIVE

-218 SRCSIPSNRSGS
+218 SMCSTPSLRSTV
-230 KTNHI
+230 KYNHVQ
-235 ENICK
+235 NICK
-240 GAGASYWIRGEKLF
+240 GAGVSYWIRGEKLF
-254 TESGF
+254 TPGRF
-259 DVLYYR
+259 DTLYYR

-277 VTYDVDKLIGNPEP
+277 VTYDVDKILGGDSNSI
-291 GHIAFADPSGNKWN
+291 IYADPSGSKWK
-305 LTIYHNAVAQYT
+305 LTVYHNATAQYT

-337 EGKMFCRS
+337 EDKIFCRS

-352 LLTGPTGNNGLY
+352 LLTGPTGSNGLY
-364 VSSYK
+364 VSAYK

-393 TYKKLEVEDLNV
+393 TYKKLELEDLET
-405 HPIEIFSPVTAGGV
+405 HPIEIFSPNTAGGV
-419 AYYLH
+419 AYYKH
-424 SISFAADS
+424 SITFVDGTAD
-432 ATVYDTFQESSLAGT
+432 VYDTFQESSLDGT

-453 DGNTLYNTPVLMEIS
+453 DGNTLYNTPVLMAIS

-517 GITERFIFDLSVVN
+517 GITDRYIFDLSVVN

-576 KTKEAYR
+576 KLKEAYR

-609 FYQNQTILLD
+609 FYQNQTFLLD
-619 YVHTKDAIYYDDN
+619 YIHTKDEIYYDDN

-658 EYYGLGSNVKSIN
+658 EFYGLGSNVKSVN

-677 VAKNG
+677 LAKNG

-695 NDKTLVSSTKNIDI
+695 NEKTVESNTKTIDI
-709 IDSMFDKE
+709 IDSMFDKI
-717 TDSFFVRYQPQ
+717 TDSFLVRYQPQ
-728 NQSGAGFSVK
+728 NQSASGFSVK
-738 LESTN
+738 LETTN

-756 IQNAKINF
+756 VQNARINF

>member
-1 MANGKSQITDIDLTG
+1 MANGKSQITDID
-16 ISVNLTDYLDDIRP
+16 IENVSVNLTDYLEDIKP
-30 YNGFIQC
+30 YEGFIQC

-44 LLNNVYKKNIKLP
+44 LLNNVYKKNIQLP

-65 HNGDMY
+65 HNGNMY

-77 LYKNGIQ
+77 LYKNGLE
-84 IAEVST
+84 IANVST
-90 DSFYKES
+90 DSFYKEA
-97 YTDPYVT
+97 YTDPIVQET
-104 EGENKL
+104 GDSML
-110 IIKYGGTT
+110 TIRYGGVT
-118 IERKY
+118 IQKKY
-123 LLNYNYCYGFY
+123 LLNYNYCYDIVGG
-134 NSSTLCITI
+134 TLRITI
-143 APATANSWAEFENGL
+143 APATASSWAEFEKGL
-158 AYIEITSSGATTTYT
+158 AYTTITRSGTVTNWA
-173 GSQASLVVS
+173 GDQASIVTLQGVVS
-182 GEKFSLSTLKG
+182 MSSLKSN
-193 WTTSSAVH
+193 TTSSAVH
-201 IQYDAAGVIVE
+201 IQYDASGIIVE

-218 SRCSIPSNRSGS
+218 SMCSKPSLRSTV
-230 KTNHI
+230 KYNHVQ
-235 ENICK
+235 NICK
-240 GAGASYWIRGEKLF
+240 GAGVSYWIRGEKLF
-254 TESGF
+254 TPGGF
-259 DVLYYR
+259 DTLYYR

-277 VTYDVDKLIGNPEP
+277 VTYDVDKILGGDSNSI
-291 GHIAFADPSGNKWN
+291 IYADPSGSKWK
-305 LTIYHNAVAQYT
+305 LTVYHNATAQYT

-337 EGKMFCRS
+337 EDKIFCRS

-352 LLTGPTGNNGLY
+352 LLTSPTGNNGLY
-364 VSSYK
+364 VSAYK

-379 FATVYPE
+379 FATIYPE

-393 TYKKLEVEDLNV
+393 AYKKLELKDLDT
-405 HPIEIFSPVTAGGV
+405 HPIEIFSPNTAGGV
-419 AYYLH
+419 AYYKH
-424 SISFAADS
+424 SITFVNGTAD
-432 ATVYDTFQESSLAGT
+432 VYDTFQESSLDGT

-453 DGNTLYNTPVLMEIS
+453 DGNTLYNTPVLMSIS

-517 GITERFIFDLSVVN
+517 GITDRYIFDLSVVN

-576 KTKEAYR
+576 KLKEAYR

-609 FYQNQTILLD
+609 FYQNQTFLLD
-619 YVHTKDAIYYDDN
+619 YINTKDEIYYDDN

-658 EYYGLGSNVKSIN
+658 EFYGLGSNVKSVN

-677 VAKNG
+677 LAKNG

-695 NDKTLVSSTKNIDI
+695 NEKTVESNTKTIDI
-709 IDSMFDKE
+709 IDSMFDKV
-717 TDSFFVRYQPQ
+717 TDSFLVRYQPQ
-728 NQSGAGFSVK
+728 NQSASGFSVK
-738 LESTN
+738 LETTN

-756 IQNAKINF
+756 VQNARINF

>member
-1 MANGKSQITDIDLTG
+1 MANGKSQITDID
-16 ISVNLTDYLDDIRP
+16 IENVSVNLTDYLEDIKP
-30 YNGFIQC
+30 YEGFIQC

-44 LLNNVYKKNIKLP
+44 LLNNVYKRNIQLP

-65 HNGDMY
+65 HNGNMY

-77 LYKNGIQ
+77 LYKNGIE
-84 IAEVST
+84 IANVST
-90 DSFYKES
+90 DSFYKEA
-97 YTDPYVT
+97 YTDPIVQET
-104 EGENKL
+104 GDSML
-110 IIKYGGTT
+110 TIRYGGVA
-118 IERKY
+118 IQKKY
-123 LLNYNYCYGFY
+123 LLNYNYCYDIIGG
-134 NSSTLCITI
+134 TLRITI
-143 APATANSWAEFENGL
+143 APATASSWAEFEKGL
-158 AYIEITSSGATTTYT
+158 AYTTITSSGTVTNWN
-173 GSQASLVVS
+173 GDQASIVTLQGVVS
-182 GEKFSLSTLKG
+182 MSSLKSN
-193 WTTSSAVH
+193 TTSTAVH
-201 IQYDAAGVIVE
+201 IQYDASGVIVE

-218 SRCSIPSNRSGS
+218 SMCSTPSLRSTV
-230 KTNHI
+230 KYNHVQ
-235 ENICK
+235 NICK
-240 GAGASYWIRGEKLF
+240 GAGVSYWIRGEKLF
-254 TESGF
+254 TPGGF
-259 DVLYYR
+259 DTLYYR

-277 VTYDVDKLIGNPEP
+277 VTYDVDKILGGDSNSI
-291 GHIAFADPSGNKWN
+291 IYADPSGNKWK
-305 LTIYHNAVAQYT
+305 LTVYHNATAQYT

-337 EGKMFCRS
+337 EDKIFCRS

-364 VSSYK
+364 VSAYK

-379 FATVYPE
+379 FATIYPE

-393 TYKKLEVEDLNV
+393 TYKKLELEDLET
-405 HPIEIFSPVTAGGV
+405 HPIEIFSPNTAGGV
-419 AYYLH
+419 AYYKH
-424 SISFAADS
+424 SITFVDGTAD
-432 ATVYDTFQESSLAGT
+432 VYDTFQESSLDGT

-453 DGNTLYNTPVLMEIS
+453 DGNTLYNTPVLMDIS

-517 GITERFIFDLSVVN
+517 GITDRYIFDLSVVN

-576 KTKEAYR
+576 KLKEAYR

-609 FYQNQTILLD
+609 FYQNQTFLLD
-619 YVHTKDAIYYDDN
+619 YIHTKDEIYYDDN

-658 EYYGLGSNVKSIN
+658 EFYGLGSNVKSVN

-677 VAKNG
+677 LAKNG

-695 NDKTLVSSTKNIDI
+695 NEKTVESKTKTIDI
-709 IDSMFDKE
+709 IDSMFDKV
-717 TDSFFVRYQPQ
+717 TDSFLVRYQPQ
-728 NQSGAGFSVK
+728 NQSASGFSVK
-738 LESTN
+738 LETTN

-756 IQNAKINF
+756 VQNARINL

>member
-1 MANGKSQITDIDLTG
+1 MANGKSQITDID
-16 ISVNLTDYLDDIRP
+16 IKNVSVNLTDYLEDIKP
-30 YNGFIQC
+30 YEGFIQC

-44 LLNNVYKKNIKLP
+44 LLNNVYKRNIQLP

-65 HNGDMY
+65 HNGNMY

-77 LYKNGIQ
+77 LYKNGIE
-84 IAEVST
+84 IANVST
-90 DSFYKES
+90 DSFYKEA
-97 YTDPYVT
+97 YTDPIVQET
-104 EGENKL
+104 GDSML
-110 IIKYGGTT
+110 TIKYGGVA
-118 IERKY
+118 IQKKY
-123 LLNYNYCYGFY
+123 LLNYNYCYDIVGG
-134 NSSTLCITI
+134 TLRITI
-143 APATANSWAEFENGL
+143 APATASSWVEFEKGL
-158 AYIEITSSGATTTYT
+158 AYTTITSSGTVTNWN
-173 GSQASLVVS
+173 GDQASIVTLQGVVS
-182 GEKFSLSTLKG
+182 MSSLKSN
-193 WTTSSAVH
+193 TTSTAVH
-201 IQYDAAGVIVE
+201 IQYDASGVIVE

-218 SRCSIPSNRSGS
+218 SMCSTPSLRSTV
-230 KTNHI
+230 KYNHVQ
-235 ENICK
+235 NICK
-240 GAGASYWIRGEKLF
+240 GAGVSYWIRGEKLF
-254 TESGF
+254 TPGGF
-259 DVLYYR
+259 DTLYYR

-277 VTYDVDKLIGNPEP
+277 VTYDVDKILGGDSNSI
-291 GHIAFADPSGNKWN
+291 IYADPSGSKWK
-305 LTIYHNAVAQYT
+305 LTVYHNATAQYT

-337 EGKMFCRS
+337 EDKIFCRS

-352 LLTGPTGNNGLY
+352 LLTGATGNNGLY
-364 VSSYK
+364 VSAYK

-393 TYKKLEVEDLNV
+393 TYKKLELEDLET
-405 HPIEIFSPVTAGGV
+405 HPIEIFSPNTAGGV
-419 AYYLH
+419 AYYKH
-424 SISFAADS
+424 SITFVDGTAD
-432 ATVYDTFQESSLAGT
+432 VYDTFQESSLDGT

-453 DGNTLYNTPVLMEIS
+453 DGNTLYNTPVLMAIS

-517 GITERFIFDLSVVN
+517 GITDRYIFDLSVVN

-576 KTKEAYR
+576 KLKEAYR

-609 FYQNQTILLD
+609 FYQNQTFLLD
-619 YVHTKDAIYYDDN
+619 YIHTKGEIYYDDN

-658 EYYGLGSNVKSIN
+658 EFYGLGSNIKSVN

-677 VAKNG
+677 LAKNG

-695 NDKTLVSSTKNIDI
+695 NEKTVESSTKTIDI
-709 IDSMFDKE
+709 IDSMFDKV
-717 TDSFFVRYQPQ
+717 TNSFFVRYQPQ
-728 NQSGAGFSVK
+728 NQSASGFSVK
-738 LESTN
+738 LETTN
-743 PIISLSIGHTAEA
+743 PIISLSIGHNAEA
-756 IQNAKINF
+756 VQNARINF

>member
-1 MANGKSQITDIDLTG
+1 MANGKSQITDID
-16 ISVNLTDYLDDIRP
+16 IKNVSVNLTDYLEDIKP
-30 YNGFIQC
+30 YEGFIQC

-44 LLNNVYKKNIKLP
+44 LLNNVYKRNIQLP

-65 HNGDMY
+65 HNGNMY

-77 LYKNGIQ
+77 LYKNGIE
-84 IAEVST
+84 IANVST
-90 DSFYKES
+90 DSFYKEA
-97 YTDPYVT
+97 YTDPIVQET
-104 EGENKL
+104 GDSML
-110 IIKYGGTT
+110 TIKYGGVA
-118 IERKY
+118 IQKKY
-123 LLNYNYCYGFY
+123 LLNYNYCYDIVGG
-134 NSSTLCITI
+134 TLRITI
-143 APATANSWAEFENGL
+143 APATASSWAEFEKGL
-158 AYIEITSSGATTTYT
+158 AYTTITSSGTVTNWN
-173 GSQASLVVS
+173 GDQASIVTLQGVVS
-182 GEKFSLSTLKG
+182 MSSLKSN
-193 WTTSSAVH
+193 TTSTAVH
-201 IQYDAAGVIVE
+201 IQYDASGVIVE

-218 SRCSIPSNRSGS
+218 SMCSTPSLRSTV
-230 KTNHI
+230 KYNHVQ
-235 ENICK
+235 NICK
-240 GAGASYWIRGEKLF
+240 GAGVSYWIRGEKLF
-254 TESGF
+254 TPGGF
-259 DVLYYR
+259 DTLYYR

-277 VTYDVDKLIGNPEP
+277 VTYDVDKILGGDSNSI
-291 GHIAFADPSGNKWN
+291 IYADPSGSKWK
-305 LTIYHNAVAQYT
+305 LTVYHNATAQYT

-337 EGKMFCRS
+337 EDKIFCRS

-352 LLTGPTGNNGLY
+352 LLTGATGSNGLY
-364 VSSYK
+364 VSAYK

-393 TYKKLEVEDLNV
+393 TYKKLELEDLET
-405 HPIEIFSPVTAGGV
+405 HPIEIFSPNTAGGV
-419 AYYLH
+419 AYYKH
-424 SISFAADS
+424 SITFVDGTAD
-432 ATVYDTFQESSLAGT
+432 VYDTFQESSLDGT

-453 DGNTLYNTPVLMEIS
+453 DGNTLYNTPVLMDIS

-517 GITERFIFDLSVVN
+517 GITDRYIFDLSVVN

-576 KTKEAYR
+576 KLKEAYR

-609 FYQNQTILLD
+609 FYQNQTFLLD
-619 YVHTKDAIYYDDN
+619 YIHTKDEIYYDDN

-658 EYYGLGSNVKSIN
+658 EFYGLGSNVKSVN

-677 VAKNG
+677 LAKNG

-695 NDKTLVSSTKNIDI
+695 NEKTVESNTKTIDI
-709 IDSMFDKE
+709 IDSMFDKV
-717 TDSFFVRYQPQ
+717 TDSFLVRYQPQ
-728 NQSGAGFSVK
+728 NQSASGFSVK
-738 LESTN
+738 LETTN

-756 IQNAKINF
+756 VQNARINF

>member
-1 MANGKSQITDIDLTG
+1 MANGKSQITDID
-16 ISVNLTDYLDDIRP
+16 IENVSVNLTDYLEDIKP
-30 YNGFIQC
+30 YEGFIQC

-44 LLNNVYKKNIKLP
+44 LLNNVYKRNIQLP

-65 HNGDMY
+65 HNGNMY

-77 LYKNGIQ
+77 LYKNGIE
-84 IAEVST
+84 IANVST
-90 DSFYKES
+90 DSFYKEA
-97 YTDPYVT
+97 YTDPIVQET
-104 EGENKL
+104 GDSML
-110 IIKYGGTT
+110 TIKYGGVA
-118 IERKY
+118 IQKKY
-123 LLNYNYCYGFY
+123 LLNYNYCYDIVGG
-134 NSSTLCITI
+134 TLRITI
-143 APATANSWAEFENGL
+143 APATASSWTEFEKGL
-158 AYIEITSSGATTTYT
+158 AYTTITSSGTVTNWN
-173 GSQASLVVS
+173 GDQASIVTLQGVVS
-182 GEKFSLSTLKG
+182 MSSLKSN
-193 WTTSSAVH
+193 TTSTAVH
-201 IQYDAAGVIVE
+201 IQYDASGVIVE

-218 SRCSIPSNRSGS
+218 SMCSTPSLRSTV
-230 KTNHI
+230 KYNHVQ
-235 ENICK
+235 NICK
-240 GAGASYWIRGEKLF
+240 GAGVSYWIRGEKLF
-254 TESGF
+254 TPGGF
-259 DVLYYR
+259 DTLYYR

-277 VTYDVDKLIGNPEP
+277 VTYDVDKILGGDSNSI
-291 GHIAFADPSGNKWN
+291 IYADPSGSKWK
-305 LTIYHNAVAQYT
+305 LTVYHNATAQYT

-337 EGKMFCRS
+337 EDKIFCRS

-352 LLTGPTGNNGLY
+352 LLTGSTGNNGLY
-364 VSSYK
+364 VSAYK

-393 TYKKLEVEDLNV
+393 TYKKLELEDLET
-405 HPIEIFSPVTAGGV
+405 HPIEIFSPNTAGGV
-419 AYYLH
+419 AYYKH
-424 SISFAADS
+424 SITFVDGTAD
-432 ATVYDTFQESSLAGT
+432 VYDTFQESSLDGT

-453 DGNTLYNTPVLMEIS
+453 DGNTLYNTPVLMAIS

-517 GITERFIFDLSVVN
+517 GITDRYIFDLSVVN

-576 KTKEAYR
+576 KLKEAYR

-609 FYQNQTILLD
+609 FYQNQTFLLD
-619 YVHTKDAIYYDDN
+619 YIHTKDEIYYDDN

-658 EYYGLGSNVKSIN
+658 EFYGLGSNVKSVN

-677 VAKNG
+677 LAKNG

-695 NDKTLVSSTKNIDI
+695 NEKTVESNTKTIDI
-709 IDSMFDKE
+709 IDSMFDKV
-717 TDSFFVRYQPQ
+717 TNSFFVRYQPQ
-728 NQSGAGFSVK
+728 NQSASGFSVK
-738 LESTN
+738 LETTN
-743 PIISLSIGHTAEA
+743 PIISLSIGHNAEA
-756 IQNAKINF
+756 VQNARINF

>member
-1 MANGKSQITDIDLTG
+1 MANGKSQITDID
-16 ISVNLTDYLDDIRP
+16 IENVSVNLTDYLEDIKP
-30 YNGFIQC
+30 YEGFIQC

-44 LLNNVYKKNIKLP
+44 LLNNVYKRNIQLP

-65 HNGDMY
+65 HNGNMY

-77 LYKNGIQ
+77 LYKNGIE
-84 IAEVST
+84 IANVST
-90 DSFYKES
+90 DSFYKEA
-97 YTDPYVT
+97 YTDPIVQET
-104 EGENKL
+104 GDSML
-110 IIKYGGTT
+110 TIKYGGVA
-118 IERKY
+118 IQKKY
-123 LLNYNYCYGFY
+123 LLNYNYCYDIVGG
-134 NSSTLCITI
+134 TLRITI
-143 APATANSWAEFENGL
+143 APATASSWAEFEKGL
-158 AYIEITSSGATTTYT
+158 AYTTITSSGTVTNWN
-173 GSQASLVVS
+173 GDQASIVTLQGVVS
-182 GEKFSLSTLKG
+182 MSSLKSN
-193 WTTSSAVH
+193 TTSTAVH
-201 IQYDAAGVIVE
+201 IQYDASGVIVE

-218 SRCSIPSNRSGS
+218 SMCSTPSLRSTV
-230 KTNHI
+230 KYNHVQ
-235 ENICK
+235 NICK
-240 GAGASYWIRGEKLF
+240 GAGVSYWIRGEKLF
-254 TESGF
+254 TPGGF
-259 DVLYYR
+259 DTLYYR

-277 VTYDVDKLIGNPEP
+277 VTYDVDKILGGDSNSI
-291 GHIAFADPSGNKWN
+291 IYADPSGSKWK
-305 LTIYHNAVAQYT
+305 LTVYHNATAQYT

-337 EGKMFCRS
+337 EDKIFCRS

-352 LLTGPTGNNGLY
+352 LLTGATGSNGLY
-364 VSSYK
+364 VSAYK

-393 TYKKLEVEDLNV
+393 TYKKLELEDLET
-405 HPIEIFSPVTAGGV
+405 HPIEIFSPNTAGGV
-419 AYYLH
+419 AYYKH
-424 SISFAADS
+424 SITFVDGTAD
-432 ATVYDTFQESSLAGT
+432 VYDTFQESSLDGT

-453 DGNTLYNTPVLMEIS
+453 DGNTLYNTPVLMAIS

-517 GITERFIFDLSVVN
+517 GITDRYIFDLSVVN

-576 KTKEAYR
+576 KLKEAYR

-609 FYQNQTILLD
+609 FYQNQTFLLD
-619 YVHTKDAIYYDDN
+619 YIHTKDEIYYDDN

-658 EYYGLGSNVKSIN
+658 EFYGLGSNVKSVN

-677 VAKNG
+677 LAKNG

-695 NDKTLVSSTKNIDI
+695 NEKTVESNTKTIDI
-709 IDSMFDKE
+709 IDSMFDKV
-717 TDSFFVRYQPQ
+717 TDSFLVRYQPQ
-728 NQSGAGFSVK
+728 NQSASGFSVK
-738 LESTN
+738 LETTN
-743 PIISLSIGHTAEA
+743 PIISLSIGHNAEA
-756 IQNAKINF
+756 VQNARINF

>member
-1 MANGKSQITDIDLTG
+1 MANGKAQITDID
-16 ISVNLTDYLDDIRP
+16 IENVSVNLTDYLEDIKP
-30 YNGFIQC
+30 YEGFIQC

-44 LLNNVYKKNIKLP
+44 LLNNVYKRNIQLP

-65 HNGDMY
+65 HNGNMY

-77 LYKNGIQ
+77 LYKNGLE
-84 IAEVST
+84 IANVST
-90 DSFYKES
+90 DSFYKEA
-97 YTDPYVT
+97 YTDPIVQET
-104 EGENKL
+104 GDSML
-110 IIKYGGTT
+110 TIKYGGVT
-118 IERKY
+118 IQKKY
-123 LLNYNYCYGFY
+123 LLNYNYCYDIVGG
-134 NSSTLCITI
+134 TLRITI
-143 APATANSWAEFENGL
+143 APATASSWAEFEKGL
-158 AYIEITSSGATTTYT
+158 AYTTITSDGTVTNFI
-173 GSQASLVVS
+173 GDQASIVTLQGVVS
-182 GEKFSLSTLKG
+182 MSSLKSN
-193 WTTSSAVH
+193 TTSTAVH
-201 IQYDAAGVIVE
+201 IQYDASGIIVE

-218 SRCSIPSNRSGS
+218 SMCSTPSLRSTV
-230 KTNHI
+230 KYNHV

-240 GAGASYWIRGEKLF
+240 GAGVSYWIRGEKLF
-254 TESGF
+254 TPGGF
-259 DVLYYR
+259 DTLYYR

-277 VTYDVDKLIGNPEP
+277 VTYDVDKILGGDSSSI
-291 GHIAFADPSGNKWN
+291 IYADPSGSKWK
-305 LTIYHNAVAQYT
+305 LTVYHNATAQYT

-337 EGKMFCRS
+337 EDKIFCRS

-352 LLTGPTGNNGLY
+352 LLTGPTSNNGLY
-364 VSSYK
+364 VSAYK

-393 TYKKLEVEDLNV
+393 TYKKLELEDLET
-405 HPIEIFSPVTAGGV
+405 HPIEIFSPNTAGGV
-419 AYYLH
+419 AYYKH
-424 SISFAADS
+424 SITFVDGTAD
-432 ATVYDTFQESSLAGT
+432 VYDTFQESSLDGT

-453 DGNTLYNTPVLMEIS
+453 DGNTLYNTPVLMDIS

-517 GITERFIFDLSVVN
+517 GITDRYIFDLSVVN

-576 KTKEAYR
+576 KLKEAYR

-609 FYQNQTILLD
+609 FYQNQTFLLD
-619 YVHTKDAIYYDDN
+619 YIHTKDEIYYDDN

-658 EYYGLGSNVKSIN
+658 EFYGLGSNVKSVN

-677 VAKNG
+677 LAKNG

-695 NDKTLVSSTKNIDI
+695 NDKTVESKTKTIDI
-709 IDSMFDKE
+709 IDSMFDKV
-717 TDSFFVRYQPQ
+717 TDSFLVRYQPQ
-728 NQSGAGFSVK
+728 NQSASGFSVK
-738 LESTN
+738 LETTN

-756 IQNAKINF
+756 VQNARINF

>member
-1 MANGKSQITDIDLTG
+1 MANGKSQITDID
-16 ISVNLTDYLDDIRP
+16 IENVSVNLTDYLEDIKP
-30 YNGFIQC
+30 YEGFIQC

-44 LLNNVYKKNIKLP
+44 LLNNVYKRNIQLP

-65 HNGDMY
+65 HNGNMY

-77 LYKNGIQ
+77 LYKNGIE
-84 IAEVST
+84 IANVST
-90 DSFYKES
+90 DSFYKEA
-97 YTDPYVT
+97 YTDPIVQET
-104 EGENKL
+104 GDSML
-110 IIKYGGTT
+110 T
-118 IERKY
+118 IRYAGVAIQKKY
-123 LLNYNYCYGFY
+123 LLNYNYCYDIVGG
-134 NSSTLCITI
+134 TLRITI
-143 APATANSWAEFENGL
+143 APATASSWAEFEKGL
-158 AYIEITSSGATTTYT
+158 AYTTITSSGTVTNWN
-173 GSQASLVVS
+173 GDQASIVTLQGVVS
-182 GEKFSLSTLKG
+182 MSSLKSN
-193 WTTSSAVH
+193 TTSTAVH
-201 IQYDAAGVIVE
+201 IQYDASGVIVE

-218 SRCSIPSNRSGS
+218 SMCSTPSLRSTV
-230 KTNHI
+230 KYNHVQ
-235 ENICK
+235 NICK
-240 GAGASYWIRGEKLF
+240 GAGVSYWIRGEKLF
-254 TESGF
+254 TPGGF
-259 DVLYYR
+259 DTLYYR

-277 VTYDVDKLIGNPEP
+277 VTYDVDKILGGDSNSI
-291 GHIAFADPSGNKWN
+291 IYADPSGSKWK
-305 LTIYHNAVAQYT
+305 LTVYHNATAQYT

-337 EGKMFCRS
+337 EDKIFCRS

-352 LLTGPTGNNGLY
+352 LLTGSTGSNGLY
-364 VSSYK
+364 VSAYK

-393 TYKKLEVEDLNV
+393 TYKKLELEDLET
-405 HPIEIFSPVTAGGV
+405 HPIEIFSPNTAGGV
-419 AYYLH
+419 AYYKH
-424 SISFAADS
+424 SITFVDGTAD
-432 ATVYDTFQESSLAGT
+432 VYDTFQESSLDGT

-453 DGNTLYNTPVLMEIS
+453 DGNTLYNTPVLMDIS

-517 GITERFIFDLSVVN
+517 GITDRYIFDLSVVN

-576 KTKEAYR
+576 KLKEAYR

-609 FYQNQTILLD
+609 FYQNQTFLLD
-619 YVHTKDAIYYDDN
+619 YIHTKDEIYYDDN

-658 EYYGLGSNVKSIN
+658 EFYGLGSNVKSVN

-677 VAKNG
+677 LAKNG

-695 NDKTLVSSTKNIDI
+695 NEKTIESKTKTIDI
-709 IDSMFDKE
+709 IDSMFDKV
-717 TDSFFVRYQPQ
+717 TDSFLVRYQPQ
-728 NQSGAGFSVK
+728 NQSASGFSVK
-738 LESTN
+738 LETTN
-743 PIISLSIGHTAEA
+743 PIISLSIGHTVEA
-756 IQNAKINF
+756 VQNARINF

>member
-1 MANGKSQITDIDLTG
+1 MANGKSQITDID
-16 ISVNLTDYLDDIRP
+16 IENVSVNLTDYLEDIKP
-30 YNGFIQC
+30 YEGFIQC

-44 LLNNVYKKNIKLP
+44 LLNNVYKRNIQLP

-65 HNGDMY
+65 HNGNMY

-77 LYKNGIQ
+77 LYKNGIE
-84 IAEVST
+84 IANVST
-90 DSFYKES
+90 DSFYKEA
-97 YTDPYVT
+97 YTDPIVQET
-104 EGENKL
+104 GDSML
-110 IIKYGGTT
+110 TIKYGGVT
-118 IERKY
+118 IQKKY
-123 LLNYNYCYGFY
+123 LLNYNYCYDIVGG
-134 NSSTLCITI
+134 TLRITI
-143 APATANSWAEFENGL
+143 APATASSWAEFEKGL
-158 AYIEITSSGATTTYT
+158 AYTTITSSGTVTNWN
-173 GSQASLVVS
+173 GDQASIVTLQGVVS
-182 GEKFSLSTLKG
+182 MSSLKSN
-193 WTTSSAVH
+193 TTSTAVH
-201 IQYDAAGVIVE
+201 IQYDASGVIVE

-218 SRCSIPSNRSGS
+218 SMCSTPSLRSTV
-230 KTNHI
+230 KYNHVQ
-235 ENICK
+235 NICK
-240 GAGASYWIRGEKLF
+240 GAGVSYWIRGEKLF
-254 TESGF
+254 TPGGF
-259 DVLYYR
+259 DTLYYR

-277 VTYDVDKLIGNPEP
+277 VTYDVDKILGGDSNSI
-291 GHIAFADPSGNKWN
+291 IYADPSGSKWK
-305 LTIYHNAVAQYT
+305 LTVYHNATAQYT

-337 EGKMFCRS
+337 EDKIFCRS

-352 LLTGPTGNNGLY
+352 LLTGPTGSNGLY
-364 VSSYK
+364 VSAYK

-393 TYKKLEVEDLNV
+393 TYKKLELEDLET
-405 HPIEIFSPVTAGGV
+405 HPIEIFSPNTAGGV
-419 AYYLH
+419 AYYKH
-424 SISFAADS
+424 SITFIDGTAD
-432 ATVYDTFQESSLAGT
+432 VYDTFQESSLDGT

-453 DGNTLYNTPVLMEIS
+453 DGNTLYNTPVLMAIS

-517 GITERFIFDLSVVN
+517 GITDRYIFDLSVVN

-576 KTKEAYR
+576 KLKEAYR

-609 FYQNQTILLD
+609 FYQNQTFLLD
-619 YVHTKDAIYYDDN
+619 YIHTKDEIYYDDN

-658 EYYGLGSNVKSIN
+658 EFYGLGSNVKSVN

-677 VAKNG
+677 LAKNG

-695 NDKTLVSSTKNIDI
+695 NEKTVESKTKTIDI
-709 IDSMFDKE
+709 IDSMFDKV
-717 TDSFFVRYQPQ
+717 TDSFLVRYQPQ
-728 NQSGAGFSVK
+728 NQSASGFSVK
-738 LESTN
+738 LETTN

-756 IQNAKINF
+756 VQNARINF

>member
-1 MANGKSQITDIDLTG
+1 MANGKSQITDID
-16 ISVNLTDYLDDIRP
+16 IENVSVNLTDYLEDIKP
-30 YNGFIQC
+30 YEGFIQC

-44 LLNNVYKKNIKLP
+44 LLNNVYKRNIQLP

-65 HNGDMY
+65 HNGNMY

-77 LYKNGIQ
+77 LYKNGLE
-84 IAEVST
+84 IANVST
-90 DSFYKES
+90 DSFYKEA
-97 YTDPYVT
+97 YTDPIVQET
-104 EGENKL
+104 GDSML
-110 IIKYGGTT
+110 TIRYGGVA
-118 IERKY
+118 IQKKY
-123 LLNYNYCYGFY
+123 LLNYNYCYDIVGG
-134 NSSTLCITI
+134 TLRITI
-143 APATANSWAEFENGL
+143 APATASSWAEFEKGL
-158 AYIEITSSGATTTYT
+158 AYTTITSSGTVTNWN
-173 GSQASLVVS
+173 GDQASIVTLQGVVS
-182 GEKFSLSTLKG
+182 MSSLKSN
-193 WTTSSAVH
+193 TTSTAVH
-201 IQYDAAGVIVE
+201 IQYDASGVIVE

-218 SRCSIPSNRSGS
+218 SMCSTPSLRSTV
-230 KTNHI
+230 KYNHVQ
-235 ENICK
+235 NICK
-240 GAGASYWIRGEKLF
+240 GAGVSYWIRGEKLF
-254 TESGF
+254 TPGGF
-259 DVLYYR
+259 DTLYYR

-277 VTYDVDKLIGNPEP
+277 VTYDVDKILGGDSNSI
-291 GHIAFADPSGNKWN
+291 IYADPSGSKWK
-305 LTIYHNAVAQYT
+305 LTVYHNATAQYT

-337 EGKMFCRS
+337 EDKIFCRS

-352 LLTGPTGNNGLY
+352 LLTGSTGNNGLY
-364 VSSYK
+364 VSAYK

-393 TYKKLEVEDLNV
+393 TYKKLELEDLEN
-405 HPIEIFSPVTAGGV
+405 HPIEIFSPNTAGGV
-419 AYYLH
+419 AYYKH
-424 SISFAADS
+424 SITFVDGTAD
-432 ATVYDTFQESSLAGT
+432 VYDTFQESSLDGT

-453 DGNTLYNTPVLMEIS
+453 DGNTLYNTPVLMDIS

-517 GITERFIFDLSVVN
+517 GITDRYIFDLSVVN

-576 KTKEAYR
+576 KLKEAYR

-609 FYQNQTILLD
+609 FYQNQTFLLD
-619 YVHTKDAIYYDDN
+619 YIHTKDEIYYDDN

-658 EYYGLGSNVKSIN
+658 EFYGLGSNIKSVN

-677 VAKNG
+677 LAKNG

-695 NDKTLVSSTKNIDI
+695 NEKTVESNTKTIDI
-709 IDSMFDKE
+709 IDSMFDKV
-717 TDSFFVRYQPQ
+717 TDSFLVRYQPQ
-728 NQSGAGFSVK
+728 NQSASGFSVK
-738 LESTN
+738 LETTN

-756 IQNAKINF
+756 VQNARINF

>member
-1 MANGKSQITDIDLTG
+1 MANGKSQITDID
-16 ISVNLTDYLDDIRP
+16 IKNVSVNLTDYLEDIKP
-30 YNGFIQC
+30 YEGFIQC

-44 LLNNVYKKNIKLP
+44 LLNNVYKRNIQLP

-65 HNGDMY
+65 HNGNMY

-77 LYKNGIQ
+77 LYKNGIE
-84 IAEVST
+84 IANVST
-90 DSFYKES
+90 DSFYKEA
-97 YTDPYVT
+97 YTDPIVQET
-104 EGENKL
+104 GDSML
-110 IIKYGGTT
+110 TIKYGGVA
-118 IERKY
+118 IQKKY
-123 LLNYNYCYGFY
+123 LLNYNYCYDIVGG
-134 NSSTLCITI
+134 TLRITI
-143 APATANSWAEFENGL
+143 APATASSWVEFEKGL
-158 AYIEITSSGATTTYT
+158 AYTTITSSGTVTNWN
-173 GSQASLVVS
+173 GDQASIVTLQGVVS
-182 GEKFSLSTLKG
+182 MSSLKSN
-193 WTTSSAVH
+193 TTSTAVH
-201 IQYDAAGVIVE
+201 IQYDASGVIVE

-218 SRCSIPSNRSGS
+218 SMCSTPSLRSTV
-230 KTNHI
+230 KYNHVQ
-235 ENICK
+235 NICK
-240 GAGASYWIRGEKLF
+240 GAGVSYWIRGEKLF
-254 TESGF
+254 TPGGF
-259 DVLYYR
+259 DTLYYR

-277 VTYDVDKLIGNPEP
+277 VTYDVDKILGGDSNSI
-291 GHIAFADPSGNKWN
+291 IYADPSGSKWK
-305 LTIYHNAVAQYT
+305 LTVYHNATAQYT

-337 EGKMFCRS
+337 EDKIFCRS

-352 LLTGPTGNNGLY
+352 LLTGATGNNGLY
-364 VSSYK
+364 VSAYK

-393 TYKKLEVEDLNV
+393 TYKKLELEDLET
-405 HPIEIFSPVTAGGV
+405 HPIEIFSPNTAGGV
-419 AYYLH
+419 AYYKH
-424 SISFAADS
+424 SITFVDGTAD
-432 ATVYDTFQESSLAGT
+432 VYDTFQESSLDGT

-453 DGNTLYNTPVLMEIS
+453 DGNTLYNTPVLMDIS

-517 GITERFIFDLSVVN
+517 GITDRYIFDLSVVN

-576 KTKEAYR
+576 KLKEAYR

-609 FYQNQTILLD
+609 FYQNQTFLLD
-619 YVHTKDAIYYDDN
+619 YIHTKGEIYYDDN

-658 EYYGLGSNVKSIN
+658 EFYGLGSNIKSVN

-677 VAKNG
+677 LAKNG

-695 NDKTLVSSTKNIDI
+695 NEKTVESSTKTIDI
-709 IDSMFDKE
+709 IDSMFDKV
-717 TDSFFVRYQPQ
+717 TNSFFVRYQPQ
-728 NQSGAGFSVK
+728 NQSASGFSVK
-738 LESTN
+738 LETTN
-743 PIISLSIGHTAEA
+743 PIISLSIGHNAEA
-756 IQNAKINF
+756 VQNARINF

>member
-1 MANGKSQITDIDLTG
+1 MANGKAQITDIN
-16 ISVNLTDYLDDIRP
+16 IENVSVNLTDYLEDIKP
-30 YNGFIQC
+30 YEGFIQC

-44 LLNNVYKKNIKLP
+44 LLNNVYKRKIQLP

-65 HNGDMY
+65 HNGNMY

-77 LYKNGIQ
+77 LYKNGLE
-84 IAEVST
+84 IANVST
-90 DSFYKES
+90 DSFYKEA
-97 YTDPYVT
+97 YTDPIVQET
-104 EGENKL
+104 GDSML
-110 IIKYGGTT
+110 TIRYGGVT
-118 IERKY
+118 IQKKY
-123 LLNYNYCYGFY
+123 LLNYNYCYDIVGG
-134 NSSTLCITI
+134 TLRITI
-143 APATANSWAEFENGL
+143 APATASSWAEFEKGL
-158 AYIEITSSGATTTYT
+158 AYTTITSSGTVTNWT
-173 GSQASLVVS
+173 GDQASIVTLQGVVS
-182 GEKFSLSTLKG
+182 MSSLKSN
-193 WTTSSAVH
+193 TTSTAVH
-201 IQYDAAGVIVE
+201 IQYDASGVIVE

-218 SRCSIPSNRSGS
+218 SMCSTPSLRSTV
-230 KTNHI
+230 KYNHVQ
-235 ENICK
+235 NICK
-240 GAGASYWIRGEKLF
+240 GAGVSYWIRGEKLF
-254 TESGF
+254 TPGGF
-259 DVLYYR
+259 DTLYYR

-277 VTYDVDKLIGNPEP
+277 ITYDVDKILGGDSNSI
-291 GHIAFADPSGNKWN
+291 IYADPSGSKWK
-305 LTIYHNAVAQYT
+305 LTVYHNATAQYT

-337 EGKMFCRS
+337 EDKIFCRS

-352 LLTGPTGNNGLY
+352 LLTSPTGNNGLY
-364 VSSYK
+364 VSAYK

-393 TYKKLEVEDLNV
+393 TYKKLELEDLDT
-405 HPIEIFSPVTAGGV
+405 HPIEIFSPNTAGGV
-419 AYYLH
+419 AYYKH
-424 SISFAADS
+424 SITFVDGTAD
-432 ATVYDTFQESSLAGT
+432 VYDTFQESSLDGT

-453 DGNTLYNTPVLMEIS
+453 DGNTLYNTPVLMDIS

-517 GITERFIFDLSVVN
+517 GITDRYIFDLSVVN

-536 NRVVANKLDLVFLGA
+536 SRVVANKLDLVFLGA

-561 LDKSIYAFTGDAILT
+561 LDKSIYAFTGDAILN
-576 KTKEAYR
+576 KLKEAYR

-598 MIIATDIGTLI
+598 MLISTDIGTLV
-609 FYQNQTILLD
+609 FYQNQTFLLD
-619 YVHTKDAIYYDDN
+619 YVYTKDEIYYDDN

-658 EYYGLGSNVKSIN
+658 EFYGLGSGVKSIN

-677 VAKNG
+677 LAKNG

-695 NDKTLVSSTKNIDI
+695 NEKTVESNTKTIDI
-709 IDSMFDKE
+709 TDSMFDKV

-728 NQSGAGFSVK
+728 NQSASGFSVK
-738 LESTN
+738 LETTN

-756 IQNAKINF
+756 VQNARINF

>member
-1 MANGKSQITDIDLTG
+1 MANGKSQITDID
-16 ISVNLTDYLDDIRP
+16 IENVSVNLTDYLEDIKP
-30 YNGFIQC
+30 YEGFIQC

-44 LLNNVYKKNIKLP
+44 LLNNVYKRNIQLP

-65 HNGDMY
+65 HNGNMY

-77 LYKNGIQ
+77 LYKNGIE
-84 IAEVST
+84 IANVST
-90 DSFYKES
+90 DSFYKEA
-97 YTDPYVT
+97 YTDPIVQET
-104 EGENKL
+104 GDSML
-110 IIKYGGTT
+110 TIKYGGVA
-118 IERKY
+118 IQKKY
-123 LLNYNYCYGFY
+123 LLNYNYCYDIVGG
-134 NSSTLCITI
+134 TLRITI
-143 APATANSWAEFENGL
+143 APATASSWAEFEKGL
-158 AYIEITSSGATTTYT
+158 AYTTITSSGTVTNWN
-173 GSQASLVVS
+173 GDQASIVTLQGVVS
-182 GEKFSLSTLKG
+182 MSSLKSN
-193 WTTSSAVH
+193 TTSTAVH
-201 IQYDAAGVIVE
+201 IQYDASGVIVE

-218 SRCSIPSNRSGS
+218 SMCSTPSLRSTV
-230 KTNHI
+230 KYNHVQ
-235 ENICK
+235 NICK
-240 GAGASYWIRGEKLF
+240 GAGVSYWIRGEKLF
-254 TESGF
+254 TPGGF
-259 DVLYYR
+259 DTLYYR

-277 VTYDVDKLIGNPEP
+277 VTYDVDKILGGDSNSI
-291 GHIAFADPSGNKWN
+291 IYADPSGSKWK
-305 LTIYHNAVAQYT
+305 LTVYHNATAQYT

-337 EGKMFCRS
+337 EDKIFCRS

-352 LLTGPTGNNGLY
+352 LLTGATGNNGLY
-364 VSSYK
+364 VSAYK

-393 TYKKLEVEDLNV
+393 TYKKLELEDLET
-405 HPIEIFSPVTAGGV
+405 HPIEIFSPNTAGGV
-419 AYYLH
+419 AYYKH
-424 SISFAADS
+424 SITFVDGTAD
-432 ATVYDTFQESSLAGT
+432 VYDTFQESSLDGT

-453 DGNTLYNTPVLMEIS
+453 DGNTLYNTPVLMAIS

-517 GITERFIFDLSVVN
+517 GITDRYIFDLSVVN

-576 KTKEAYR
+576 KLKEAYR

-609 FYQNQTILLD
+609 FYQNQTFLLD
-619 YVHTKDAIYYDDN
+619 YIHTKDEIYYDDN

-658 EYYGLGSNVKSIN
+658 EFYGLGSNVKSVN

-677 VAKNG
+677 LAKNG

-695 NDKTLVSSTKNIDI
+695 NEKTVESKTKTIDI
-709 IDSMFDKE
+709 IDSMFDKV

-728 NQSGAGFSVK
+728 NQSASGFSVK
-738 LESTN
+738 LETTN

-756 IQNAKINF
+756 VQNARINF

>member
-1 MANGKSQITDIDLTG
+1 MANGKSQITDID
-16 ISVNLTDYLDDIRP
+16 IENVSVNLTDYLEDIKP
-30 YNGFIQC
+30 YEGFIQC

-44 LLNNVYKKNIKLP
+44 LLNNVYKRNIQLP

-65 HNGDMY
+65 HNGNMY

-77 LYKNGIQ
+77 LYKNGIE
-84 IAEVST
+84 IANVST
-90 DSFYKES
+90 DSFYKEA
-97 YTDPYVT
+97 YTDPIVQET
-104 EGENKL
+104 GDSML
-110 IIKYGGTT
+110 TIKYGGVA
-118 IERKY
+118 IQKKY
-123 LLNYNYCYGFY
+123 LLNYNYCYDIVGG
-134 NSSTLCITI
+134 TLRITI
-143 APATANSWAEFENGL
+143 APATASSWAEFEKGL
-158 AYIEITSSGATTTYT
+158 AYTTITSSGTVTNWN
-173 GSQASLVVS
+173 GDQASIVTLQGVVS
-182 GEKFSLSTLKG
+182 MSSLKSN
-193 WTTSSAVH
+193 TTSTAVH
-201 IQYDAAGVIVE
+201 IQYDASGVIVE

-218 SRCSIPSNRSGS
+218 SMCSTPSLRSTV
-230 KTNHI
+230 KYNHVQ
-235 ENICK
+235 NICK
-240 GAGASYWIRGEKLF
+240 GAGVSYWIRGEKLF
-254 TESGF
+254 TPGGF
-259 DVLYYR
+259 DTLYYR

-277 VTYDVDKLIGNPEP
+277 VTYDVDKILGGDSNSI
-291 GHIAFADPSGNKWN
+291 IYADPSGSKWK
-305 LTIYHNAVAQYT
+305 LTVYHNATAQYT

-337 EGKMFCRS
+337 EDKIFCRS

-352 LLTGPTGNNGLY
+352 LLTGPTGTNGLY
-364 VSSYK
+364 VSAYK

-393 TYKKLEVEDLNV
+393 TYKKLELEDLET
-405 HPIEIFSPVTAGGV
+405 HPIEIFSPNTAGGV
-419 AYYLH
+419 AYYKH
-424 SISFAADS
+424 SITFVDGTAD
-432 ATVYDTFQESSLAGT
+432 VYDTFQESSLDGT

-453 DGNTLYNTPVLMEIS
+453 DGNTLYNTPVLMAIS

-517 GITERFIFDLSVVN
+517 GITDRYIFDLSVVN

-576 KTKEAYR
+576 KLKEAYR

-609 FYQNQTILLD
+609 FYQNQTFLLD
-619 YVHTKDAIYYDDN
+619 YIHTKDEIYYDDN

-658 EYYGLGSNVKSIN
+658 EFYGLGSNVKSVN

-677 VAKNG
+677 LAKNG

-695 NDKTLVSSTKNIDI
+695 NEKTVESNTKTIDI
-709 IDSMFDKE
+709 IDSMFDKV

-728 NQSGAGFSVK
+728 NQSASGFSVK
-738 LESTN
+738 LETTN

-756 IQNAKINF
+756 VQNARINF

>member
-1 MANGKSQITDIDLTG
+1 MANGKSQITDID
-16 ISVNLTDYLDDIRP
+16 IENVSVNLTDYLEDIKP
-30 YNGFIQC
+30 YEGFIQC

-44 LLNNVYKKNIKLP
+44 LLNNVYKRNIQLP

-65 HNGDMY
+65 HNGNMY

-77 LYKNGIQ
+77 LYKNGIE
-84 IAEVST
+84 IANVST
-90 DSFYKES
+90 DSFYKEA
-97 YTDPYVT
+97 YTDPIVQET
-104 EGENKL
+104 GDSML
-110 IIKYGGTT
+110 TIKYGGVA
-118 IERKY
+118 IQKKY
-123 LLNYNYCYGFY
+123 LLNYNYCYDIIGG
-134 NSSTLCITI
+134 TLRITI
-143 APATANSWAEFENGL
+143 APATASSWAEFEKGL
-158 AYIEITSSGATTTYT
+158 AYTTITSSGTVTNWN
-173 GSQASLVVS
+173 GDQASIVTLQGVVS
-182 GEKFSLSTLKG
+182 MSSLKSN
-193 WTTSSAVH
+193 TTSSAVH
-201 IQYDAAGVIVE
+201 IQYDASGIIVE

-218 SRCSIPSNRSGS
+218 SMCSTPSLRSTV
-230 KTNHI
+230 KYNHVQ
-235 ENICK
+235 NICK
-240 GAGASYWIRGEKLF
+240 GAGVSYWIRGEKLF
-254 TESGF
+254 TPGGF
-259 DVLYYR
+259 DTLYYR

-277 VTYDVDKLIGNPEP
+277 VTYDVDKILGGDSNSI
-291 GHIAFADPSGNKWN
+291 IYADPSGSKWK
-305 LTIYHNAVAQYT
+305 LTVYHNATAQYT

-337 EGKMFCRS
+337 EDKIFCRS

-352 LLTGPTGNNGLY
+352 LLTGPTGSNGLY
-364 VSSYK
+364 VSAYK

-393 TYKKLEVEDLNV
+393 TYKKLELEDLET
-405 HPIEIFSPVTAGGV
+405 HPIEIFSPNTAGGV
-419 AYYLH
+419 AYYKH
-424 SISFAADS
+424 SITFVDGTAD
-432 ATVYDTFQESSLAGT
+432 VYDTFQESSLDGT

-453 DGNTLYNTPVLMEIS
+453 DGNTLYNTPVLMDIS

-517 GITERFIFDLSVVN
+517 GITDRYIFDLSVVN

-576 KTKEAYR
+576 KLKEAYR

-609 FYQNQTILLD
+609 FYQNQTFLLD
-619 YVHTKDAIYYDDN
+619 YIHTKDEIYYDDN

-658 EYYGLGSNVKSIN
+658 EFYGLGSNVKSVN

-677 VAKNG
+677 LAKNG

-695 NDKTLVSSTKNIDI
+695 NEKTVESNTKTIDI
-709 IDSMFDKE
+709 IDSMFDKV
-717 TDSFFVRYQPQ
+717 TDSFLVRYQPQ
-728 NQSGAGFSVK
+728 NQSASGFSVK
-738 LESTN
+738 LETTN
-743 PIISLSIGHTAEA
+743 PIISLSIGHNAEA
-756 IQNAKINF
+756 VQNARINF

>member
-1 MANGKSQITDIDLTG
+1 MANGKSQITDIDIG
-16 ISVNLTDYLDDIRP
+16 NVSVNLTDYLEDIKP
-30 YNGFIQC
+30 YEGFIQC

-44 LLNNVYKKNIKLP
+44 LLNNVYKRNIQLP

-65 HNGDMY
+65 HNGNMY

-77 LYKNGIQ
+77 LYKNGIE
-84 IAEVST
+84 IANVST
-90 DSFYKES
+90 DSFYKEA
-97 YTDPYVT
+97 YTDPIAQEAGDSMLT
-104 EGENKL
+104 
-110 IIKYGGTT
+110 IRYGGVT
-118 IERKY
+118 IQKKY
-123 LLNYNYCYGFY
+123 LLNYNYCYDIVGG
-134 NSSTLCITI
+134 TLRITI
-143 APATANSWAEFENGL
+143 APATASSWAEFEKGL
-158 AYIEITSSGATTTYT
+158 AYTTITSSGTVTNWN
-173 GSQASLVVS
+173 GDQASIVTLQGVVS
-182 GEKFSLSTLKG
+182 MSSLKSN
-193 WTTSSAVH
+193 TTSSAVH
-201 IQYDAAGVIVE
+201 IQYDASGVIVE

-218 SRCSIPSNRSGS
+218 SMCSTPSLRSTV
-230 KTNHI
+230 KYNHVQ
-235 ENICK
+235 NICK
-240 GAGASYWIRGEKLF
+240 GAGVSYWIRGEKLF
-254 TESGF
+254 TPGRF
-259 DVLYYR
+259 DTLYYR

-277 VTYDVDKLIGNPEP
+277 VTYDVDKILGGDSNSI
-291 GHIAFADPSGNKWN
+291 IYADPSGSKWK
-305 LTIYHNAVAQYT
+305 LTVYHNATAQYT

-337 EGKMFCRS
+337 EDKIFCRS

-352 LLTGPTGNNGLY
+352 LLTEPTGSKGLY
-364 VSSYK
+364 VSAYK

-379 FATVYPE
+379 FATIYPE

-393 TYKKLEVEDLNV
+393 TYKKLELEDLET
-405 HPIEIFSPVTAGGV
+405 HPIEIFSPNTAGGV
-419 AYYLH
+419 AYYKH
-424 SISFAADS
+424 SITFVDGTAD
-432 ATVYDTFQESSLAGT
+432 VYDAFQESSLDGT
-447 MYPIST
+447 MYSIST
-453 DGNTLYNTPVLMEIS
+453 DGNTLYNTPVLMDIS

-517 GITERFIFDLSVVN
+517 GITDRYIFDLSVVN

-576 KTKEAYR
+576 KLKEAYR

-609 FYQNQTILLD
+609 FYQNQTFLLD
-619 YVHTKDAIYYDDN
+619 YIHTKDEIYYDDN

-658 EYYGLGSNVKSIN
+658 EFYGLGSNVKSVN

-677 VAKNG
+677 LAKNG

-695 NDKTLVSSTKNIDI
+695 NEKTVESKTKTIDI
-709 IDSMFDKE
+709 IDSMFDKV
-717 TDSFFVRYQPQ
+717 TDSFLVRYQPQ
-728 NQSGAGFSVK
+728 NQSASGFSVK
-738 LESTN
+738 LETTN

-756 IQNAKINF
+756 VQNARINF

>member
-1 MANGKSQITDIDLTG
+1 MANGKSQITDID
-16 ISVNLTDYLDDIRP
+16 IENVSVNLTDYLEDIKP
-30 YNGFIQC
+30 YEGFIQC

-44 LLNNVYKKNIKLP
+44 LLNNVYKRNIQLP

-65 HNGDMY
+65 HNGNMY

-77 LYKNGIQ
+77 LYKNGIE
-84 IAEVST
+84 IANVST
-90 DSFYKES
+90 DSFYKEA
-97 YTDPYVT
+97 YTDPIVQET
-104 EGENKL
+104 GDSML
-110 IIKYGGTT
+110 TIRYGGVT
-118 IERKY
+118 IQKKY
-123 LLNYNYCYGFY
+123 LLNYNYCYDIVGG
-134 NSSTLCITI
+134 TLRITI
-143 APATANSWAEFENGL
+143 APATASSWAEFEKGL
-158 AYIEITSSGATTTYT
+158 AYTTITSSGTVTNWN
-173 GSQASLVVS
+173 GDQASIVTLQGVVS
-182 GEKFSLSTLKG
+182 MSSLKSN
-193 WTTSSAVH
+193 TTSTAVH
-201 IQYDAAGVIVE
+201 IQYDASGVIVE

-218 SRCSIPSNRSGS
+218 SMCSTPSLRSTV
-230 KTNHI
+230 KYNHVQ
-235 ENICK
+235 NICK
-240 GAGASYWIRGEKLF
+240 GAGVSYWIRGEKLF
-254 TESGF
+254 TPGGF
-259 DVLYYR
+259 DTLYYR

-277 VTYDVDKLIGNPEP
+277 VTYDVDKILGGDSNSI
-291 GHIAFADPSGNKWN
+291 IYADPSGSKWK
-305 LTIYHNAVAQYT
+305 LTVYHNATAQYT

-337 EGKMFCRS
+337 EDKIFCRS

-352 LLTGPTGNNGLY
+352 LLTGPTGSNGLY
-364 VSSYK
+364 VSAYK

-393 TYKKLEVEDLNV
+393 TYKKLELEDLET
-405 HPIEIFSPVTAGGV
+405 HPIEIFSPNTAGGV
-419 AYYLH
+419 AYYKH
-424 SISFAADS
+424 SITFVDGTAD
-432 ATVYDTFQESSLAGT
+432 VYDTFQESSLDGT

-453 DGNTLYNTPVLMEIS
+453 DGNTLYNTPVLMDIS

-517 GITERFIFDLSVVN
+517 GITDRYIFDLSVVN

-576 KTKEAYR
+576 KLKEAYR

-609 FYQNQTILLD
+609 FYQNQTFLLD
-619 YVHTKDAIYYDDN
+619 YIHTKDEIYYDDN

-658 EYYGLGSNVKSIN
+658 EFYGLGSNVKSVN

-677 VAKNG
+677 LAKNG

-695 NDKTLVSSTKNIDI
+695 NEKTIESKTKTIDI
-709 IDSMFDKE
+709 IDSMFDKV
-717 TDSFFVRYQPQ
+717 TDSFLVRYQPQ
-728 NQSGAGFSVK
+728 NQSASGFSVK
-738 LESTN
+738 LETTN

-756 IQNAKINF
+756 VQNAKINF

>member
-1 MANGKSQITDIDLTG
+1 MANGKSQITDID
-16 ISVNLTDYLDDIRP
+16 IENVSVNLTDYLEDIKP
-30 YNGFIQC
+30 YEGFIQC

-44 LLNNVYKKNIKLP
+44 LLNNVYKRNIQLP

-65 HNGDMY
+65 HNGNMY

-77 LYKNGIQ
+77 LYKNGLE
-84 IAEVST
+84 IANVST
-90 DSFYKES
+90 DSFYKEA
-97 YTDPYVT
+97 YTDPIVQET
-104 EGENKL
+104 GDSML
-110 IIKYGGTT
+110 TIRYGGVT
-118 IERKY
+118 IQKKY
-123 LLNYNYCYGFY
+123 LLNYNYCYDIVGG
-134 NSSTLCITI
+134 TLRITI
-143 APATANSWAEFENGL
+143 APATASSWVEFEKGL
-158 AYIEITSSGATTTYT
+158 AYTTITSSGTVTNWN
-173 GSQASLVVS
+173 GDQASIVTLQGVVS
-182 GEKFSLSTLKG
+182 MSSLKSN
-193 WTTSSAVH
+193 TTSTAVH
-201 IQYDAAGVIVE
+201 IQYDASGVIVE

-218 SRCSIPSNRSGS
+218 SMCSTPSLRSTV
-230 KTNHI
+230 KYNHVQ
-235 ENICK
+235 NICK
-240 GAGASYWIRGEKLF
+240 GAGISYWIRGEKLF
-254 TESGF
+254 TPGGF
-259 DVLYYR
+259 DTLYYR

-277 VTYDVDKLIGNPEP
+277 VTYDVDKILGGDSNSI
-291 GHIAFADPSGNKWN
+291 IYADPSGSKWK
-305 LTIYHNAVAQYT
+305 LTVYHNATAQYT

-337 EGKMFCRS
+337 EDKIFCRS

-352 LLTGPTGNNGLY
+352 LLTGPTGSNGLY
-364 VSSYK
+364 VSAYK

-379 FATVYPE
+379 FATIYPE

-393 TYKKLEVEDLNV
+393 TYKKLELEDLET
-405 HPIEIFSPVTAGGV
+405 HPIEIFSPNTAGGV
-419 AYYLH
+419 AYYKH
-424 SISFAADS
+424 SITFVDGTAD
-432 ATVYDTFQESSLAGT
+432 VYDTFQESSLDGT

-453 DGNTLYNTPVLMEIS
+453 DGNTLYNTPVLMGIS

-517 GITERFIFDLSVVN
+517 GITDRYIFDLSVVN

-576 KTKEAYR
+576 KLKEAYR

-609 FYQNQTILLD
+609 FYQNQTFLLD
-619 YVHTKDAIYYDDN
+619 YIHTKDEIYYDDN

-658 EYYGLGSNVKSIN
+658 EFYGLGSNVKSVN

-677 VAKNG
+677 LAKNG

-695 NDKTLVSSTKNIDI
+695 NEKTVESKTKTIDI
-709 IDSMFDKE
+709 IDSMFDKV
-717 TDSFFVRYQPQ
+717 TDSFLVRYQPQ
-728 NQSGAGFSVK
+728 NQSASGFSVK
-738 LESTN
+738 LETTN

-756 IQNAKINF
+756 VQNARINF

>member
-1 MANGKSQITDIDLTG
+1 MANGKSQITDID
-16 ISVNLTDYLDDIRP
+16 IENVSVNLTDYLEDIKP
-30 YNGFIQC
+30 YEGFIQC

-44 LLNNVYKKNIKLP
+44 LLNNVYKRNIQLP

-65 HNGDMY
+65 HNGNMY

-77 LYKNGIQ
+77 LYKNGIE
-84 IAEVST
+84 IANVST
-90 DSFYKES
+90 DSFYKEA
-97 YTDPYVT
+97 YTDPIVQET
-104 EGENKL
+104 GDSML
-110 IIKYGGTT
+110 TIKYGGVA
-118 IERKY
+118 IQKKY
-123 LLNYNYCYGFY
+123 LLNYNYCYDIVGG
-134 NSSTLCITI
+134 TLRITI
-143 APATANSWAEFENGL
+143 APATASSWAEFEKGL
-158 AYIEITSSGATTTYT
+158 AYTTITSSGTVTNWN
-173 GSQASLVVS
+173 GDQASIVTLQGVVS
-182 GEKFSLSTLKG
+182 VSSLKSN
-193 WTTSSAVH
+193 TTSTAVH
-201 IQYDAAGVIVE
+201 IQYDASGVIVE
-212 SSTDIY
+212 SSNDIY
-218 SRCSIPSNRSGS
+218 SMCSTPSLRSTV
-230 KTNHI
+230 KYNHVQ
-235 ENICK
+235 NICK
-240 GAGASYWIRGEKLF
+240 GAGVSYWIRGEKLF
-254 TESGF
+254 TPGGF
-259 DVLYYR
+259 DALYYR

-277 VTYDVDKLIGNPEP
+277 VTYDVDKILGGDSNSI
-291 GHIAFADPSGNKWN
+291 IYADPSGSKWK
-305 LTIYHNAVAQYT
+305 LTVYHNATAQYT

-337 EGKMFCRS
+337 EDKIFCRS

-364 VSSYK
+364 VSAYK

-379 FATVYPE
+379 FSTVYPE

-393 TYKKLEVEDLNV
+393 TYKKLELEDLET
-405 HPIEIFSPVTAGGV
+405 HPIEIFSPNTAGGV
-419 AYYLH
+419 AYYKH
-424 SISFAADS
+424 SITFVDGTAD
-432 ATVYDTFQESSLAGT
+432 VYDTFQESSLDGT

-453 DGNTLYNTPVLMEIS
+453 DGNTLYNTPVLMAIS

-517 GITERFIFDLSVVN
+517 GITDRYIFDLSVVN

-576 KTKEAYR
+576 KLKEAYR

-609 FYQNQTILLD
+609 FYQNQTFLLD
-619 YVHTKDAIYYDDN
+619 YIHTKDEIYYDDN

-658 EYYGLGSNVKSIN
+658 EFYGLGSNVKSVN

-677 VAKNG
+677 LAKNG

-695 NDKTLVSSTKNIDI
+695 NEKTVESNTKTIDI
-709 IDSMFDKE
+709 IDSMFDKV

-728 NQSGAGFSVK
+728 NQSASGFSVK
-738 LESTN
+738 LETTN

-756 IQNAKINF
+756 VQNARINF

>member
-1 MANGKSQITDIDLTG
+1 MANGKSQITDID
-16 ISVNLTDYLDDIRP
+16 IKNVSVNLTDYLEDIKP
-30 YNGFIQC
+30 YEGFIQC

-44 LLNNVYKKNIKLP
+44 LLNNVYKRNIQLP

-65 HNGDMY
+65 HNGNMY

-77 LYKNGIQ
+77 LYKNGLE
-84 IAEVST
+84 IANVST
-90 DSFYKES
+90 DSFYKEA
-97 YTDPYVT
+97 YTDPIVQET
-104 EGENKL
+104 GDSML
-110 IIKYGGTT
+110 T
-118 IERKY
+118 IRYAGVAIQKKY
-123 LLNYNYCYGFY
+123 LLNYNYCYDIVGG
-134 NSSTLCITI
+134 TLRITI
-143 APATANSWAEFENGL
+143 APATASSWAEFEKGL
-158 AYIEITSSGATTTYT
+158 AYTTITSSGTVTNWN
-173 GSQASLVVS
+173 GDQASIVTLQGVVS
-182 GEKFSLSTLKG
+182 MSSLKSN
-193 WTTSSAVH
+193 TTSTAVH
-201 IQYDAAGVIVE
+201 IQYDASGVIVE

-218 SRCSIPSNRSGS
+218 SMCSTPSLRSTV
-230 KTNHI
+230 KYNHVQ
-235 ENICK
+235 NICK
-240 GAGASYWIRGEKLF
+240 GAGVSYWIRGEKLF
-254 TESGF
+254 TPGGF
-259 DVLYYR
+259 DTLYYR

-277 VTYDVDKLIGNPEP
+277 ITYDVDKILGGDSNSI
-291 GHIAFADPSGNKWN
+291 IYADPSGSKWK
-305 LTIYHNAVAQYT
+305 LTVYHNATAQYT

-337 EGKMFCRS
+337 EDKIFCRS

-352 LLTGPTGNNGLY
+352 LLTGSTGNNGLY
-364 VSSYK
+364 VSAYK

-393 TYKKLEVEDLNV
+393 TYKKLELEDLET
-405 HPIEIFSPVTAGGV
+405 HPIEIFSPNTAGGV
-419 AYYLH
+419 AYYKH
-424 SISFAADS
+424 SITFVDGTAD
-432 ATVYDTFQESSLAGT
+432 VYDTFQESSLDGT

-453 DGNTLYNTPVLMEIS
+453 DGNTLYNTPVLMDIS

-517 GITERFIFDLSVVN
+517 GITDRYIFDLSVVN

-576 KTKEAYR
+576 KLKEAYR

-609 FYQNQTILLD
+609 FYQNQTFLLD
-619 YVHTKDAIYYDDN
+619 YIHTKDEIYYDDN

-658 EYYGLGSNVKSIN
+658 EFYGLGSNIKSVN

-677 VAKNG
+677 LAKNG

-695 NDKTLVSSTKNIDI
+695 NEKTVESNTKTIDI
-709 IDSMFDKE
+709 IDSMFDKV

-728 NQSGAGFSVK
+728 NQSASGFSVK
-738 LESTN
+738 LETTN

-756 IQNAKINF
+756 VQNARINF

>member
-1 MANGKSQITDIDLTG
+1 MANGKAQITDID
-16 ISVNLTDYLDDIRP
+16 IKSVSVNLTDYLDDIKP
-30 YNGFIQC
+30 YEGFIQC

-44 LLNNVYKKNIKLP
+44 LLNNVYKRKIQLP

-65 HNGDMY
+65 HNGNMY

-77 LYKNGIQ
+77 LYKNGLE
-84 IAEVST
+84 IANVST
-90 DSFYKES
+90 DSFYKEA
-97 YTDPYVT
+97 YTDQIVQET
-104 EGENKL
+104 GDSML
-110 IIKYGGTT
+110 TIRYGGVT
-118 IERKY
+118 IQKKY
-123 LLNYNYCYGFY
+123 LLNYNYCYDFSGTTFR
-134 NSSTLCITI
+134 ITI
-143 APATANSWAEFENGL
+143 APATASSWAEFEKGL
-158 AYIEITSSGATTTYT
+158 AYTTITSSGTVTNWT
-173 GSQASLVVS
+173 GDQASIVTLQGVVS
-182 GEKFSLSTLKG
+182 MSSLKSN
-193 WTTSSAVH
+193 TTSTAVH
-201 IQYDAAGVIVE
+201 IQYDASGVIVE

-218 SRCSIPSNRSGS
+218 SMCSTPSVRNTV
-230 KTNHI
+230 KYNHVQ
-235 ENICK
+235 NICK
-240 GAGASYWIRGEKLF
+240 GAGVSYWIRGEKLF
-254 TESGF
+254 TPGGF
-259 DVLYYR
+259 DTLYYR

-277 VTYDVDKLIGNPEP
+277 VTYDVDKILGGDNNSI
-291 GHIAFADPSGNKWN
+291 IYADPSGSKWK
-305 LTIYHNAVAQYT
+305 LTVYHNATAQYT

-337 EGKMFCRS
+337 EDKIFCRS

-364 VSSYK
+364 VSAYK

-379 FATVYPE
+379 FATIYPE

-393 TYKKLEVEDLNV
+393 TYKKLELEDLET
-405 HPIEIFSPVTAGGV
+405 HPIEIFSPNTAGGV
-419 AYYLH
+419 AYYKH
-424 SISFAADS
+424 SISFVDGTAD
-432 ATVYDTFQESSLAGT
+432 VYDTFQESSLDGT

-453 DGNTLYNTPVLMEIS
+453 DGNTLYNTPVLMDIS

-517 GITERFIFDLSVVN
+517 GITDRYIFDLSVVN

-576 KTKEAYR
+576 KLKEAYR

-598 MIIATDIGTLI
+598 MLIATDIGTLV
-609 FYQNQTILLD
+609 FYQNQTFLLD
-619 YVHTKDAIYYDDN
+619 YVHTKDEIYYDDN

-671 DCVYIR
+671 DCVYVR
-677 VAKNG
+677 LAKNG

-695 NDKTLVSSTKNIDI
+695 NEKTIESKTKTIEI
-709 IDSMFDKE
+709 IDSMFDKV

-728 NQSGAGFSVK
+728 NQSASGFSVK
-738 LESTN
+738 LETTN
-743 PIISLSIGHTAEA
+743 PIISLSIGHNAEA
-756 IQNAKINF
+756 VQNAKINF

>member
-1 MANGKSQITDIDLTG
+1 MANGKSQITDID
-16 ISVNLTDYLDDIRP
+16 IENVSVNLTDYLEDIKP
-30 YNGFIQC
+30 YEGFIQC

-44 LLNNVYKKNIKLP
+44 LLNNVYKRNIQLP

-65 HNGDMY
+65 HNGNMY

-77 LYKNGIQ
+77 LYKNGIE
-84 IAEVST
+84 IANVST
-90 DSFYKES
+90 DSFYKEA
-97 YTDPYVT
+97 YTDPIVQET
-104 EGENKL
+104 GDSML
-110 IIKYGGTT
+110 TIRYGGVA
-118 IERKY
+118 IQKKY
-123 LLNYNYCYGFY
+123 LLNYNYCYDIVGG
-134 NSSTLCITI
+134 TLRITI
-143 APATANSWAEFENGL
+143 APATASSWAEFEKGL
-158 AYIEITSSGATTTYT
+158 AYTTITSSGTVTNWN
-173 GSQASLVVS
+173 GDQASIVTLQGVVS
-182 GEKFSLSTLKG
+182 MSSLKSN
-193 WTTSSAVH
+193 TTSTAVH
-201 IQYDAAGVIVE
+201 IQYDASGVIVE

-218 SRCSIPSNRSGS
+218 SMCSTPSLRSTV
-230 KTNHI
+230 KYNHVQ
-235 ENICK
+235 NICK
-240 GAGASYWIRGEKLF
+240 GAGVSYWIRGEKLF
-254 TESGF
+254 TPGGF
-259 DVLYYR
+259 DTLYYR

-277 VTYDVDKLIGNPEP
+277 VTYDVDKILGGDSNSI
-291 GHIAFADPSGNKWN
+291 IYADPSGSKWK
-305 LTIYHNAVAQYT
+305 LTVYHNATAQYT

-337 EGKMFCRS
+337 EDKIFCRS

-364 VSSYK
+364 VSAYK

-393 TYKKLEVEDLNV
+393 TYKKLELEDLET
-405 HPIEIFSPVTAGGV
+405 HPIEIFSPNTAGGV
-419 AYYLH
+419 AYYKH
-424 SISFAADS
+424 SITFVDGTAD
-432 ATVYDTFQESSLAGT
+432 VYDTFQESSLDST

-453 DGNTLYNTPVLMEIS
+453 DGNTLYNTPVLMDIS

-517 GITERFIFDLSVVN
+517 GITDRYIFDLSVVN

-576 KTKEAYR
+576 KLKEAYR

-609 FYQNQTILLD
+609 FYQNQTFLLD
-619 YVHTKDAIYYDDN
+619 YIHTKDEIYYDDN

-658 EYYGLGSNVKSIN
+658 EFYGLGSNIKSVN

-677 VAKNG
+677 LAKNG

-695 NDKTLVSSTKNIDI
+695 NEKTVESNTKTIDI
-709 IDSMFDKE
+709 IDSMFDKV
-717 TDSFFVRYQPQ
+717 TDSFLVRYQPQ
-728 NQSGAGFSVK
+728 NQSASGFSVK
-738 LESTN
+738 LETTN
-743 PIISLSIGHTAEA
+743 PIISLSIGHNAEA
-756 IQNAKINF
+756 VQNARINF

>member
-1 MANGKSQITDIDLTG
+1 MANGKSQITDID
-16 ISVNLTDYLDDIRP
+16 IENVSVNLTDYLEDIKP
-30 YNGFIQC
+30 YEGFIQC

-44 LLNNVYKKNIKLP
+44 LLNNVYKRNIQLP

-65 HNGDMY
+65 HNGNMY

-77 LYKNGIQ
+77 LYKNGIE
-84 IAEVST
+84 IANVST
-90 DSFYKES
+90 DSFYKEA
-97 YTDPYVT
+97 YTDPIVQET
-104 EGENKL
+104 GDSML
-110 IIKYGGTT
+110 TIKYGGVA
-118 IERKY
+118 IQKKY
-123 LLNYNYCYGFY
+123 LLNYNYCYDIVDG
-134 NSSTLCITI
+134 TLRITI
-143 APATANSWAEFENGL
+143 APATASSWAEFEKGL
-158 AYIEITSSGATTTYT
+158 AYTTITSSGTVTNWN
-173 GSQASLVVS
+173 GDQASIVTLQGVVS
-182 GEKFSLSTLKG
+182 MSSLKSN
-193 WTTSSAVH
+193 TTSTAVH
-201 IQYDAAGVIVE
+201 IQYDASGVIVE

-218 SRCSIPSNRSGS
+218 SMCSTPSLRSTV
-230 KTNHI
+230 KYNHVQ
-235 ENICK
+235 NICK
-240 GAGASYWIRGEKLF
+240 GAGVSYWIRGEKLF
-254 TESGF
+254 TPGGF
-259 DVLYYR
+259 DTLYYR

-277 VTYDVDKLIGNPEP
+277 VTYDVDKILGGDSNSI
-291 GHIAFADPSGNKWN
+291 IYADPSGSKWK
-305 LTIYHNAVAQYT
+305 LTVYHNATAQYT

-337 EGKMFCRS
+337 EDKIFCRS

-352 LLTGPTGNNGLY
+352 LLTGATGSNGLY
-364 VSSYK
+364 VSAYK

-393 TYKKLEVEDLNV
+393 TYKKLELEDLET
-405 HPIEIFSPVTAGGV
+405 HPIEIFSPNTAGGV
-419 AYYLH
+419 AYYKH
-424 SISFAADS
+424 SITFVDGTAD
-432 ATVYDTFQESSLAGT
+432 VYDTFQESSLDGT

-453 DGNTLYNTPVLMEIS
+453 DGNTLYNTPVLMAIS

-517 GITERFIFDLSVVN
+517 GITDRYIFDLSVVN

-576 KTKEAYR
+576 KLKEAYR

-609 FYQNQTILLD
+609 FYQNQTFLLD
-619 YVHTKDAIYYDDN
+619 YIHTKDEIYYDDN

-658 EYYGLGSNVKSIN
+658 EFYGLGSNVKSVN

-677 VAKNG
+677 LAKNG

-695 NDKTLVSSTKNIDI
+695 NEKAVESNTKTIDI
-709 IDSMFDKE
+709 IDSMFDKV
-717 TDSFFVRYQPQ
+717 TNSFFVRYQPQ
-728 NQSGAGFSVK
+728 NQSASGFSVK
-738 LESTN
+738 LETTN
-743 PIISLSIGHTAEA
+743 PIISLSIGHNAEA
-756 IQNAKINF
+756 VQNARINF